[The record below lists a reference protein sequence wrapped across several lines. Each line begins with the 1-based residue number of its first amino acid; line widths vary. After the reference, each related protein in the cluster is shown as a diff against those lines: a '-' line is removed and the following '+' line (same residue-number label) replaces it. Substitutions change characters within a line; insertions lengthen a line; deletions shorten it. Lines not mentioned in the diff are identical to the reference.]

1 MDSQLFNN
9 ISRLLKNKSRVKD
22 LDEKD
27 IKGNPAVYALM
38 SKLNSSRQEESFK
51 NNGEL
56 SNTTPDLDYMLGI
69 SSEKAQ
75 EIDDNETIMQ
85 LLPDMERAAQILCS
99 YILSPKYLMK
109 PELQFRPPKN
119 LFPQNTITIITDEI
133 KKYFKKH
140 HDIENKLYKILYDIL
155 FLKGAHVTAVIPEA
169 SLDEII
175 NGDLVEQSKESY
187 SIRLSQESLSHVEK
201 LLLDSNRPSRGF
213 LGQPNYQEDY
223 PKQFTRKPMVSHESV
238 EVHFGNTDNDFEP
251 RVSKSTE
258 YYNTS
263 IRVPENIEFELPKE
277 YAKTHK
283 DAADKTIEISEEGVW
298 NIKFDSSKLNTLVE
312 VSDDLSILRQS
323 FIRKEILSQESAR
336 AAGIPTGF
344 KPTSLERETF
354 SDRNIIDKIFRK
366 IDDINSYNTDVLELK
381 KLKNDNQTARE
392 NLDEPIFINY
402 PVEAIIPIFKP
413 GAPSEHVGYLAL
425 HDEEGNPLSKAKP
438 VNYYRELA
446 NGYNS
451 RMTVNTMA
459 SSLIQQGK
467 TMFEGFSNKL
477 DEARQLEMLS
487 RIHSNAIIKDILD
500 RLKNG
505 LYGKNLDI
513 GDSAEV
519 SRIMFYRALRG
530 QRTRVLFVPKEI
542 MSYMAFDYDNR
553 GFGISLLD
561 NMKVLISL
569 RIQFMLAQL
578 RAGIMNSIPETLV
591 TLRIDEKDPDPRKTI
606 QIANVMA
613 LQSRSNS
620 GLIIGASNVQTIE
633 DRVNQSNIRMA
644 IESDNPK
651 IPQIGHDV
659 SKTTSDI
666 PTPDNE
672 VAEGIKRDTIMG
684 TGLTPDMVDN
694 SLSTE
699 FAANVLQGNFI
710 TSLIAF
716 QKQDRFNPL
725 LTDFVRKV
733 ISVSPYLHERL
744 REIIRD
750 NLDEIIENIKEASGD
765 KDLSIKGLSNSA
777 VEVLIDGII
786 DKFISSF
793 EVNLPAPPNDNHE
806 SKAEQLRQYEERVDK
821 AIEFVISQDVI
832 PETLVSEDGKDMVEQ
847 YAKIVKA
854 DLLRDWMLENN
865 YMPEIMNYITV
876 SDEGIQTYEKNKAI
890 RELTIK
896 TVKAMTEFFKEGK
909 NIADST
915 SAVLK
920 ANDMVFE
927 DDYSSDSS
935 DSDSESSGGD
945 MDDPFGDMDDMG
957 GEDPFSE
964 ESSDESSNEGN
975 QENQGEEGNANMSG
989 NVAQDGPAD

>member
-1 MDSQLFNN
+1 MDNQLLKN
-9 ISRLLKNKSRVKD
+9 IALQLKNKSSAKD

-27 IKGNPAVYALM
+27 IRGNPAIYALL

-56 SNTTPDLDYMLGI
+56 SNATPDLDYMLGI

-109 PELQFRPPKN
+109 PELQFKPPRS
-119 LFPQNTITIITDEI
+119 LFPQNTVTIITEEI
-133 KKYFKKH
+133 KQYFKKH
-140 HDIENKLYKILYDIL
+140 HDIESKLYQILYEIL
-155 FLKGAHVTAVIPEA
+155 FLKGAYITAIIPEA
-169 SLDEII
+169 SLDELI
-175 NGDLVEQSKESY
+175 NSDLVENSRESY
-187 SIRLSQESLSHVEK
+187 SVRLSQESLSHVEK
-201 LLLDSNRPSRGF
+201 LLKETNRQSRGF
-213 LGQPNYQEDY
+213 LGNPSYQAKGQ

-238 EVHFGNTDNDFEP
+238 EVHFGNTDDGFEP

-258 YYNTS
+258 HYNS
-263 IRVPENIEFELPKE
+263 VIRVPENIEFELPKE

-283 DAADKTIEISEEGVW
+283 DELDPSIDISEEGVW
-298 NIKFDSSKLNTLVE
+298 NIKFDSAKLDTLVE
-312 VSDDLSILRQS
+312 VTDDLSLLRQA
-323 FIRKEILSQESAR
+323 FVRKEMLSQESAR
-336 AAGIPTGF
+336 AAGIPAGF
-344 KPTSLERETF
+344 KNTSLDSEKF

-366 IDDINSYNTDVLELK
+366 IDDINAYNTDVLELK
-381 KLKNDNQTARE
+381 KLKTSEQTTRE

-402 PVEAIIPIFKP
+402 PVEAVVPIFKP
-413 GAPSEHVGYLAL
+413 GSPSEHVGYLAL
-425 HDEEGNPLSKAKP
+425 HDEDGNPLSKAKP

-446 NGYNS
+446 NGYNNRVTANS
-451 RMTVNTMA
+451 MA
-459 SSLIQQGK
+459 STLIHQGK
-467 TMFEGFSNKL
+467 AMFEGFANGL

-513 GDSAEV
+513 GDSSEV
-519 SRIMFYRALRG
+519 SRIMFYRALKG
-530 QRTRVLFVPKEI
+530 QRTRVLFIPKEV
-542 MSYMAFDYDNR
+542 MSYMAFDFDNR

-633 DRVNQSNIRMA
+633 DRVNQANIRMA

-659 SKTTSDI
+659 SKTTADI
-666 PTPDNE
+666 PAPDNE
-672 VAEGIKRDTIMG
+672 VADSIKRDTIMG

-694 SLSTE
+694 SLSSE

-710 TSLIAF
+710 TNLIAF
-716 QKQDRFNPL
+716 QKQERFNPL

-733 ISVSPYLHERL
+733 ITVSPYLFKRL

-750 NLDEIIENIKEASGD
+750 NLNDIIENIKEASGD
-765 KDLSIKGLSNSA
+765 KTLSIQGLSHSA
-777 VEVLIDGII
+777 IEVLIDGII
-786 DKFISSF
+786 DKFTSAF
-793 EVNLPAPPNDNHE
+793 EVTLPAPPNDNTE
-806 SKAEQLRQYEERVDK
+806 SKAEQLQQYEERVDK
-821 AIEFVISQDVI
+821 AIEFVISQD
-832 PETLVSEDGKDMVEQ
+832 TLPDSIVSEDGANMVEA
-847 YAKIVKA
+847 YAAIVKA
-854 DLLRDWMLENN
+854 DLIRDWMLENN

-876 SDEGIQTYEKNKAI
+876 SDDGVQTYEKNKAI
-890 RELTIK
+890 RDLTVK

-915 SAVLK
+915 EAVIK
-920 ANDMVFE
+920 ANDMVVE
-927 DDYSSDSS
+927 DDYSSSSSSS
-935 DSDSESSGGD
+935 DDNDSSGGD
-945 MDDPFGDMDDMG
+945 MEDPFGDMGDMG

-964 ESSDESSNEGN
+964 ESSEESGNEQGS
-975 QENQGEEGNANMSG
+975 GEEGNANMSG
-989 NVAQDGPAD
+989 NEAQDGPAD

>member
-1 MDSQLFNN
+1 MDNQLLKN
-9 ISRLLKNKSRVKD
+9 IALQLKNKSSAKD

-27 IKGNPAVYALM
+27 IKGNPAVYALL

-51 NNGEL
+51 NNGDL

-140 HDIENKLYKILYDIL
+140 HDIEGKLYKILYDIL
-155 FLKGAHVTAVIPEA
+155 FLKGAHITAVIPEA

-175 NGDLVEQSKESY
+175 NSDLVEQSKESY
-187 SIRLSQESLSHVEK
+187 SIRLSQESLSHVEQ
-201 LLLDSNRPSRGF
+201 LLLSSNRPSRGF
-213 LGQPNYQEDY
+213 LGQPNYKESH

-238 EVHFGNTDNDFEP
+238 EVHFGNTDNGFEP
-251 RVSKSTE
+251 KVSKSTE
-258 YYNTS
+258 HYNTS

-283 DAADKTIEISEEGVW
+283 DAADKSLEISEEGVW
-298 NIKFDSSKLNTLVE
+298 NIKFDSSKLDTLVE
-312 VSDDLSILRQS
+312 VTDDLSILRQS
-323 FIRKEILSQESAR
+323 FIRKEMLSQESAR

-402 PVEAIIPIFKP
+402 PVEAVIPIFKP

-505 LYGKNLDI
+505 LYGKNLDV

-530 QRTRVLFVPKEI
+530 QRTRVLFVPKEV

-651 IPQIGHDV
+651 IPQIGHDI
-659 SKTTSDI
+659 SKTTADI
-666 PTPDNE
+666 PAPDND

-733 ISVSPYLHERL
+733 ITVSPYLHKRL
-744 REIIRD
+744 REIVRD
-750 NLDEIIENIKEASGD
+750 NLDDIIENVKEASGD
-765 KDLSIKGLSNSA
+765 KTLSVKGLASSA

-786 DKFISSF
+786 DKFTSAF
-793 EVNLPAPPNDNHE
+793 EVTLPAPPNDNHE
-806 SKAEQLRQYEERVDK
+806 SKAEQLQQYEERVDK
-821 AIEFVISQDVI
+821 AIEFVISQDTL
-832 PETLVSEDGKDMVEQ
+832 PEAIVSEDGANMVDA
-847 YAKIVKA
+847 YAAIVKA
-854 DLLRDWMLENN
+854 DLIRDWMLENN

-876 SDEGIQTYEKNKAI
+876 SDEGVQTYEKNKAI
-890 RELTIK
+890 RDLTVK

-915 SAVLK
+915 EAVIK
-920 ANDMVFE
+920 ANDMAVE
-927 DDYSSDSS
+927 DDYSSSS
-935 DSDSESSGGD
+935 SGSDDNDSSGGD
-945 MDDPFGDMDDMG
+945 MDDPFGDMGDMG
-957 GEDPFSE
+957 GEDPFSDESNE
-964 ESSDESSNEGN
+964 ESSEQKGSNE
-975 QENQGEEGNANMSG
+975 EGDSNLSG
-989 NVAQDGPAD
+989 NEAQDGPAD

>member
-1 MDSQLFNN
+1 MDNQLLKN
-9 ISRLLKNKSRVKD
+9 IALQLKNKSSAKD
-22 LDEKD
+22 LDESD
-27 IKGNPAVYALM
+27 IKGNPAVYALL

-51 NNGEL
+51 NNGDL

-140 HDIENKLYKILYDIL
+140 HDIEGKLYKILYDIL
-155 FLKGAHVTAVIPEA
+155 FLKGAHITAVIPEA
-169 SLDEII
+169 ALDEII
-175 NGDLVEQSKESY
+175 NSDLVEQSKESY
-187 SIRLSQESLSHVEK
+187 SIRLSQESLSHVEQ
-201 LLLDSNRPSRGF
+201 LLLNSNRPSRGF
-213 LGQPNYQEDY
+213 LGQPNYQENH

-238 EVHFGNTDNDFEP
+238 EVHFGNTDDGFEP

-258 YYNTS
+258 HYNTS

-298 NIKFDSSKLNTLVE
+298 NIKFDSSKLDTLVE

-323 FIRKEILSQESAR
+323 FIRKEMLSQESAR

-402 PVEAIIPIFKP
+402 PVEAVIPIFKP

-505 LYGKNLDI
+505 LYGKNLDV

-530 QRTRVLFVPKEI
+530 QRTRVLFVPKEV

-659 SKTTSDI
+659 TKTTADI

-725 LTDFVRKV
+725 LTDFVRKT
-733 ISVSPYLHERL
+733 ISVSPYLHKRL

-750 NLDEIIENIKEASGD
+750 NLEEIIENIKEASGD
-765 KDLSIKGLSNSA
+765 KTLSVKGLASSA
-777 VEVLIDGII
+777 IEVLIDGII
-786 DKFISSF
+786 DKFISAF

-806 SKAEQLRQYEERVDK
+806 SKAEQLQQYEERVDK

-832 PETLVSEDGKDMVEQ
+832 PESLVSEDGESMVEQ
-847 YAKIVKA
+847 YAKIVKG

-876 SDEGIQTYEKNKAI
+876 SDDGVQTYEKNKAI
-890 RELTIK
+890 RDLTIK

-920 ANDMVFE
+920 ANDMVIE
-927 DDYSSDSS
+927 DDYSSSSSSS
-935 DSDSESSGGD
+935 DDTDSSGGD
-945 MDDPFGDMDDMG
+945 MEDPFGDMGDMG
-957 GEDPFSE
+957 EDDPFSDDTSE
-964 ESSDESSNEGN
+964 ESNQEGN
-975 QENQGEEGNANMSG
+975 QEGDASMSG
-989 NVAQDGPAD
+989 NEAQDGPAD

>member
-1 MDSQLFNN
+1 MDNQLLKN
-9 ISRLLKNKSRVKD
+9 IALQLKNKSSAKD

-27 IKGNPAVYALM
+27 IKGNPAVYALL

-51 NNGEL
+51 NNGDL

-140 HDIENKLYKILYDIL
+140 HDIEGKLYKILYDIL
-155 FLKGAHVTAVIPEA
+155 FLKGAHITAVIPEA

-175 NGDLVEQSKESY
+175 NSDLVDNSQESY
-187 SIRLSQESLSHVEK
+187 SIRLSQESLSHVEQ
-201 LLLDSNRPSRGF
+201 LLLSSNRPSRGF
-213 LGQPNYQEDY
+213 LGQPNYQANGQ

-238 EVHFGNTDNDFEP
+238 EVHFGNTDDGFEP
-251 RVSKSTE
+251 KVSKSTE
-258 YYNTS
+258 HYNTS

-283 DAADKTIEISEEGVW
+283 DAADKSLEISEEGVW
-298 NIKFDSSKLNTLVE
+298 NIKFDSNKLDTLVE

-323 FIRKEILSQESAR
+323 FIRKEMLSQESAR

-402 PVEAIIPIFKP
+402 PAEAVIPIFKP

-505 LYGKNLDI
+505 LYGKNLDV

-530 QRTRVLFVPKEI
+530 QRTRVLFVPKEV

-651 IPQIGHDV
+651 IPQIGHDI
-659 SKTTSDI
+659 SKTTADI
-666 PTPDNE
+666 PAPDNE

-733 ISVSPYLHERL
+733 ITVSPYLHKRL

-750 NLDEIIENIKEASGD
+750 NLDEIIENVKEASGD
-765 KDLSIKGLSNSA
+765 KSLSVKGLASSA
-777 VEVLIDGII
+777 IEVLIDGII
-786 DKFISSF
+786 DKFTSAF
-793 EVNLPAPPNDNHE
+793 EVTLPAPPNDNHE
-806 SKAEQLRQYEERVDK
+806 SKAEQLQQYEERVDK
-821 AIEFVISQDVI
+821 AIEFVISQDTL
-832 PETLVSEDGKDMVEQ
+832 PESIVSEEGANMVDA
-847 YAKIVKA
+847 YAAIVKA
-854 DLLRDWMLENN
+854 DLIRDWMLENN

-876 SDEGIQTYEKNKAI
+876 SDEGVQTYEKNKAI
-890 RELTIK
+890 RDLTVK

-915 SAVLK
+915 EAVIK
-920 ANDMVFE
+920 ANDMAVE
-927 DDYSSDSS
+927 DDYSSSS
-935 DSDSESSGGD
+935 SSNDSDSSGGD
-945 MDDPFGDMDDMG
+945 MDDPFDDMG
-957 GEDPFSE
+957 DMGNEDPFSDESNE
-964 ESSDESSNEGN
+964 ESNSEEKGSN
-975 QENQGEEGNANMSG
+975 EEGNDNLSG
-989 NVAQDGPAD
+989 NEAQDGPAD

>member
-1 MDSQLFNN
+1 MDNQLLKN
-9 ISRLLKNKSRVKD
+9 IALQLKNKSSAKD

-27 IKGNPAVYALM
+27 IKGNPAVYALL

-51 NNGEL
+51 NNGDL

-140 HDIENKLYKILYDIL
+140 HDIEGKLYKILYDIL
-155 FLKGAHVTAVIPEA
+155 FLKGAHITAVIPEA

-175 NGDLVEQSKESY
+175 NSDLVDNSQESY
-187 SIRLSQESLSHVEK
+187 SIRLSQESLSHVEQ
-201 LLLDSNRPSRGF
+201 LLLSSNRPSRGF
-213 LGQPNYQEDY
+213 LGQPNYQANGQ

-238 EVHFGNTDNDFEP
+238 EVHFGNTDDGFEP
-251 RVSKSTE
+251 KVSKSTE
-258 YYNTS
+258 HYNTS

-283 DAADKTIEISEEGVW
+283 DAADKSLEISEEGVW
-298 NIKFDSSKLNTLVE
+298 NIKFDSNKLDTLVE

-323 FIRKEILSQESAR
+323 FIRKEMLSQESAR

-402 PVEAIIPIFKP
+402 PVEAVIPIFKP
-413 GAPSEHVGYLAL
+413 GSPSEHVGYLAL

-505 LYGKNLDI
+505 LYGKNLDV

-530 QRTRVLFVPKEI
+530 QRTRVLFVPKEV

-659 SKTTSDI
+659 TKTTADI

-733 ISVSPYLHERL
+733 ISVSPYLHKRL

-750 NLDEIIENIKEASGD
+750 NLEEIIENIKEASGD
-765 KDLSIKGLSNSA
+765 KTLSVKGLASSA
-777 VEVLIDGII
+777 IEVLIDGII
-786 DKFISSF
+786 DKFISAF

-806 SKAEQLRQYEERVDK
+806 SKAEQLQQYEERVDK

-832 PETLVSEDGKDMVEQ
+832 PESLVSEDGESMVEQ
-847 YAKIVKA
+847 YAKIVKG

-876 SDEGIQTYEKNKAI
+876 SDDGVQTYEKNKAI
-890 RELTIK
+890 RDLTIK

-920 ANDMVFE
+920 ANDMVIE
-927 DDYSSDSS
+927 DDYSSSSSS
-935 DSDSESSGGD
+935 DSDSDSSGD
-945 MDDPFGDMDDMG
+945 MEDPFGDMRDMG
-957 GEDPFSE
+957 EEDPFSDDSSE
-964 ESSDESSNEGN
+964 ESNQEGN
-975 QENQGEEGNANMSG
+975 QEGDANMSG
-989 NVAQDGPAD
+989 NEAQDGPAD

>member
-1 MDSQLFNN
+1 MDNQLLKN
-9 ISRLLKNKSRVKD
+9 IALQLKNKSSAKD
-22 LDEKD
+22 LDESD
-27 IKGNPAVYALM
+27 IKGNPAVYALL

-51 NNGEL
+51 NNGDL

-140 HDIENKLYKILYDIL
+140 HDIEGKLYKILYDIL
-155 FLKGAHVTAVIPEA
+155 FLKGAHITAVIPEA
-169 SLDEII
+169 ALDEII
-175 NGDLVEQSKESY
+175 NSDLVEQSKESY
-187 SIRLSQESLSHVEK
+187 SIRLSQESLSHVEQ
-201 LLLDSNRPSRGF
+201 LLLNSNRPSRGF
-213 LGQPNYQEDY
+213 LGQPNYQENH
-223 PKQFTRKPMVSHESV
+223 PKQFTRKPMVSRESV
-238 EVHFGNTDNDFEP
+238 EVHFGNTDEGFEP
-251 RVSKSTE
+251 RVSQSTE
-258 YYNTS
+258 NYNTS

-298 NIKFDSSKLNTLVE
+298 NIKFDSAKLDTLVE

-323 FIRKEILSQESAR
+323 FIRKEMISQESAR

-402 PVEAIIPIFKP
+402 PVEAVIPIFKP
-413 GAPSEHVGYLAL
+413 GSPSEHVGYLAL

-505 LYGKNLDI
+505 LYGKNLDV

-530 QRTRVLFVPKEI
+530 QRTRVLFVPKEV

-659 SKTTSDI
+659 TKTTADI
-666 PTPDNE
+666 PAPDNE

-733 ISVSPYLHERL
+733 ISVSPYLHKRL

-750 NLDEIIENIKEASGD
+750 NLEEIIENIKEASGD
-765 KDLSIKGLSNSA
+765 KTLSVKGLASSA
-777 VEVLIDGII
+777 IEVLIDGII
-786 DKFISSF
+786 DKFISAF

-806 SKAEQLRQYEERVDK
+806 SKAEQLQQYEERVDK

-832 PETLVSEDGKDMVEQ
+832 PESLVSEDGESMVEQ
-847 YAKIVKA
+847 YAKIVKG

-876 SDEGIQTYEKNKAI
+876 SDDGVQTYEKNKAI
-890 RELTIK
+890 RDLTIK

-920 ANDMVFE
+920 ANDMVIE
-927 DDYSSDSS
+927 DDYSSSSSS
-935 DSDSESSGGD
+935 DSDSDSSGDD
-945 MDDPFGDMDDMG
+945 MEDPFGDMGDMG
-957 GEDPFSE
+957 EEDPFSDDTSE
-964 ESSDESSNEGN
+964 ESNQEGN
-975 QENQGEEGNANMSG
+975 QEGDASMSG
-989 NVAQDGPAD
+989 NEAQDGPAD

>member
-1 MDSQLFNN
+1 MDNQLLKN
-9 ISRLLKNKSRVKD
+9 IALQLKNKSSARD
-22 LDEKD
+22 LDESD
-27 IKGNPAVYALM
+27 IKGNPAVYALL

-51 NNGEL
+51 NNGDL

-109 PELQFRPPKN
+109 PELQFKPPKN
-119 LFPQNTITIITDEI
+119 LFPQNTITIITSEI

-140 HDIENKLYKILYDIL
+140 HDIESKLYKILYDIL
-155 FLKGAHVTAVIPEA
+155 FLKGAHVTAIIPEA

-187 SIRLSQESLSHVEK
+187 SVRLSQESLSHVEQ
-201 LLLDSNRPSRGF
+201 LLLNSNRPSHGF
-213 LGQPNYQEDY
+213 LGQPNYKENHTK
-223 PKQFTRKPMVSHESV
+223 PFTRKPMVSRESV
-238 EVHFGNTDNDFEP
+238 EVHFGNTEDGFEP
-251 RVSKSTE
+251 KVSKSTE
-258 YYNTS
+258 SYNTS

-283 DAADKTIEISEEGVW
+283 DAVDKTIEISEEGVW
-298 NIKFDSSKLNTLVE
+298 NIKFDSSKLDTLIE

-323 FIRKEILSQESAR
+323 FIRKEMISQESAR
-336 AAGIPTGF
+336 ASGIPTGF

-381 KLKNDNQTARE
+381 KLKSDSQTTRE

-402 PVEAIIPIFKP
+402 PVEAVIPIFKP
-413 GAPSEHVGYLAL
+413 GSPSEHVGYLAL

-451 RMTVNTMA
+451 RVTVNTMA

-505 LYGKNLDI
+505 LYGKNLDV

-530 QRTRVLFVPKEI
+530 QRTRVLFIPKEV
-542 MSYMAFDYDNR
+542 MSYMAFDHDNR

-659 SKTTSDI
+659 TKTTADI

-725 LTDFVRKV
+725 LTEFVRKV
-733 ISVSPYLHERL
+733 ISVSPYLHKRM

-750 NLDEIIENIKEASGD
+750 NLDEIIDNIKEASGD
-765 KDLSIKGLSNSA
+765 KTLSVKGLASSA
-777 VEVLIDGII
+777 IEVLIDGII
-786 DKFISSF
+786 DKFTSSF

-806 SKAEQLRQYEERVDK
+806 SKAEQLQQYEERVDK
-821 AIEFVISQDVI
+821 AIEFVISQDII
-832 PETLVSEDGKDMVEQ
+832 PESLISEDGTDMVNQ
-847 YAKIVKA
+847 YAKIVKG

-876 SDEGIQTYEKNKAI
+876 SDEGVQTYEKNKAI

-920 ANDMVFE
+920 ANDMVIE
-927 DDYSSDSS
+927 DDYSSSSSAES
-935 DSDSESSGGD
+935 DSDSSGGD
-945 MDDPFGDMDDMG
+945 MEDPFGDMG
-957 GEDPFSE
+957 GTGDEDPFSE
-964 ESSDESSNEGN
+964 ESSEEAGQEGEQEGDSNMGGN
-975 QENQGEEGNANMSG
+975 E
-989 NVAQDGPAD
+989 AQDGPAD

>member
-1 MDSQLFNN
+1 MDNQLLKN
-9 ISRLLKNKSRVKD
+9 IALQLKNKSSAKD

-27 IKGNPAVYALM
+27 IKGNPAVYALL

-51 NNGEL
+51 NNGDL

-140 HDIENKLYKILYDIL
+140 HDIEGKLYKILYDIL
-155 FLKGAHVTAVIPEA
+155 FLKGAHITAVIPEA

-175 NGDLVEQSKESY
+175 NSDLVEQSKESY
-187 SIRLSQESLSHVEK
+187 SIRLSQESLSHVEQ
-201 LLLDSNRPSRGF
+201 LLLNSNRPSRGF
-213 LGQPNYQEDY
+213 LGQPNYKEGH

-238 EVHFGNTDNDFEP
+238 EVHFGNTDDGFEP

-258 YYNTS
+258 HYNTS

-283 DAADKTIEISEEGVW
+283 DAADKSLEISEEGVW
-298 NIKFDSSKLNTLVE
+298 NIKFDSSKLDTLVE
-312 VSDDLSILRQS
+312 VTDDLSILRQS
-323 FIRKEILSQESAR
+323 FIRKEMLSQESAR

-402 PVEAIIPIFKP
+402 PVEAVIPIFKP

-505 LYGKNLDI
+505 LYGKNLDV

-530 QRTRVLFVPKEI
+530 QRTRVLFVPKEV

-651 IPQIGHDV
+651 IPQIGHDI
-659 SKTTSDI
+659 SKTTADI
-666 PTPDNE
+666 PAPDND

-733 ISVSPYLHERL
+733 ITVSPYLHKRL
-744 REIIRD
+744 REIVRD
-750 NLDEIIENIKEASGD
+750 NLDDIIENVKEASGD
-765 KDLSIKGLSNSA
+765 KTLSVKGLASSA

-786 DKFISSF
+786 DKFTSAF
-793 EVNLPAPPNDNHE
+793 EVTLPAPPNDNHE
-806 SKAEQLRQYEERVDK
+806 SKAEQLQQYEERVDK
-821 AIEFVISQDVI
+821 AIEFVISQDTL
-832 PETLVSEDGKDMVEQ
+832 PESIVSEDGANMVDA
-847 YAKIVKA
+847 YAAIVKA
-854 DLLRDWMLENN
+854 DLIRDWMLENN

-876 SDEGIQTYEKNKAI
+876 SDEGVQTYEKNKAI
-890 RELTIK
+890 RDLTVK
-896 TVKAMTEFFKEGK
+896 TIKAMTEFFKEGK

-915 SAVLK
+915 EAVIK
-920 ANDMVFE
+920 ANDMVVE
-927 DDYSSDSS
+927 DDYSSSSSSS
-935 DSDSESSGGD
+935 DDNDSSGGD
-945 MDDPFGDMDDMG
+945 MDDPFGDMG
-957 GEDPFSE
+957 GMEDEDPFSDESNE
-964 ESSDESSNEGN
+964 ESSEQKGS
-975 QENQGEEGNANMSG
+975 GEEGDSNLSG
-989 NVAQDGPAD
+989 NEAQDGPAD

>member
-1 MDSQLFNN
+1 MDNQLLKN
-9 ISRLLKNKSRVKD
+9 IALQLKNKSSAKD
-22 LDEKD
+22 LDESD
-27 IKGNPAVYALM
+27 IKGNPAVYALL

-51 NNGEL
+51 NNGDL

-140 HDIENKLYKILYDIL
+140 HDIEGKLYKILYDIL
-155 FLKGAHVTAVIPEA
+155 FLKGAHITAVIPEA
-169 SLDEII
+169 ALDEII
-175 NGDLVEQSKESY
+175 NSDLVEQSKESY
-187 SIRLSQESLSHVEK
+187 SIRLSQESLSHVEQ
-201 LLLDSNRPSRGF
+201 LLLNSNRPSRGF
-213 LGQPNYQEDY
+213 LGQPNYQENH

-238 EVHFGNTDNDFEP
+238 EVHFGNTDDGFEP

-258 YYNTS
+258 GYNTS

-298 NIKFDSSKLNTLVE
+298 NIKFDSSKLDTLVE

-323 FIRKEILSQESAR
+323 FIRKEMLSQESAR

-402 PVEAIIPIFKP
+402 PVEAVIPIFKP

-505 LYGKNLDI
+505 LYGKNLDV

-530 QRTRVLFVPKEI
+530 QRTRVLFVPKEV

-659 SKTTSDI
+659 TKTTADI

-725 LTDFVRKV
+725 LTDFVRKT
-733 ISVSPYLHERL
+733 ISVSPYLHKRL

-750 NLDEIIENIKEASGD
+750 NLEEIIENIKEASGD
-765 KDLSIKGLSNSA
+765 KTLSVKGLASSA
-777 VEVLIDGII
+777 IEVLIDGII
-786 DKFISSF
+786 DKFISAF

-806 SKAEQLRQYEERVDK
+806 SKAEQLQQYEERVDK

-832 PETLVSEDGKDMVEQ
+832 PESLVSEDGESMVEQ
-847 YAKIVKA
+847 YAKIVKG

-876 SDEGIQTYEKNKAI
+876 SDDGVQTYEKNKAI
-890 RELTIK
+890 RDLTIK

-920 ANDMVFE
+920 ANDMVIE
-927 DDYSSDSS
+927 DDYSSSSSS
-935 DSDSESSGGD
+935 DSDSDSSGGD
-945 MDDPFGDMDDMG
+945 MEDPFGDMGDMG
-957 GEDPFSE
+957 EEDPFSDDTSE
-964 ESSDESSNEGN
+964 ESN
-975 QENQGEEGNANMSG
+975 QEDNQEGDANMSG
-989 NVAQDGPAD
+989 NEAQDGPAD

>member
-1 MDSQLFNN
+1 MDNQLLKN
-9 ISRLLKNKSRVKD
+9 IALQLKNKSSAKD

-27 IKGNPAVYALM
+27 IKGNPAVYALL

-51 NNGEL
+51 NNGDL

-140 HDIENKLYKILYDIL
+140 HDIEGKLYKILYDIL
-155 FLKGAHVTAVIPEA
+155 FLKGAHITAVIPEA

-175 NGDLVEQSKESY
+175 NNDLVDNSQESY
-187 SIRLSQESLSHVEK
+187 SIRLSQESLSHVEQ
-201 LLLDSNRPSRGF
+201 LLLSSNRPSRGF
-213 LGQPNYQEDY
+213 LGQPNYQANGQ

-238 EVHFGNTDNDFEP
+238 EVHFGNTDDGFEP
-251 RVSKSTE
+251 KVSKSTE
-258 YYNTS
+258 HYNTS

-283 DAADKTIEISEEGVW
+283 DAADKSLEISEEGVW
-298 NIKFDSSKLNTLVE
+298 NIKFDSNKLDTLVE

-323 FIRKEILSQESAR
+323 FIRKEMLSQESAR

-402 PVEAIIPIFKP
+402 PVEAVIPIFKP
-413 GAPSEHVGYLAL
+413 GSPSEHVGYLAL

-505 LYGKNLDI
+505 LYGKNLDV

-530 QRTRVLFVPKEI
+530 QRTRVLFVPKEV

-651 IPQIGHDV
+651 IPQIGHDI
-659 SKTTSDI
+659 SKTTADI
-666 PTPDNE
+666 PAPDNE

-733 ISVSPYLHERL
+733 ITVSPYLHKRL

-750 NLDEIIENIKEASGD
+750 NLDEIIENVKEASGD
-765 KDLSIKGLSNSA
+765 KSLSVKGLASSA
-777 VEVLIDGII
+777 IEVLIDGII
-786 DKFISSF
+786 DKFTSAF
-793 EVNLPAPPNDNHE
+793 EVTLPAPPNDNHE
-806 SKAEQLRQYEERVDK
+806 SKAEQLQQYEERVDK
-821 AIEFVISQDVI
+821 AIEFVISQDTL
-832 PETLVSEDGKDMVEQ
+832 PESIVSEEGANMVDA
-847 YAKIVKA
+847 YAAIVKA
-854 DLLRDWMLENN
+854 DLIRDWMLENN

-876 SDEGIQTYEKNKAI
+876 SDEGVQTYEKNKAI
-890 RELTIK
+890 RDLTVK

-915 SAVLK
+915 EAVIK
-920 ANDMVFE
+920 ANDMAVE
-927 DDYSSDSS
+927 DDYSSSS
-935 DSDSESSGGD
+935 SSNDSDSSGGD
-945 MDDPFGDMDDMG
+945 MDDPFDDMG
-957 GEDPFSE
+957 DMGNEDPFSDESNE
-964 ESSDESSNEGN
+964 ESNSEEKGSN
-975 QENQGEEGNANMSG
+975 EEGNDNLSG
-989 NVAQDGPAD
+989 NEAQDGPAD

>member
-1 MDSQLFNN
+1 MDNQLLKN
-9 ISRLLKNKSRVKD
+9 IALQLKNKSSAKD
-22 LDEKD
+22 LDESD
-27 IKGNPAVYALM
+27 IKGNPAVYALL

-51 NNGEL
+51 NNGDL

-140 HDIENKLYKILYDIL
+140 HDIEGKLYKILYDIL
-155 FLKGAHVTAVIPEA
+155 FLKGAHITAVIPEA

-175 NGDLVEQSKESY
+175 NSDLVDNSQESY
-187 SIRLSQESLSHVEK
+187 SIRLSQESLSHVEQ
-201 LLLDSNRPSRGF
+201 LLLNSNRPSRGF
-213 LGQPNYQEDY
+213 LGQPNYQENH

-238 EVHFGNTDNDFEP
+238 EVHFGNTDGGFEP
-251 RVSKSTE
+251 RISKSTE
-258 YYNTS
+258 HYNTA

-298 NIKFDSSKLNTLVE
+298 NIKFDSSKLDTLVE

-323 FIRKEILSQESAR
+323 FIRKEMLSQESAR

-402 PVEAIIPIFKP
+402 PAEAVIPIFKP

-451 RMTVNTMA
+451 RMTANTMA

-505 LYGKNLDI
+505 LYGKNLDV

-530 QRTRVLFVPKEI
+530 QRTRVLFVPKEV

-659 SKTTSDI
+659 TKTTADI

-725 LTDFVRKV
+725 LTDFVRKT
-733 ISVSPYLHERL
+733 ISVSPYLHKRL

-750 NLDEIIENIKEASGD
+750 NLEEIIENIKEASGD
-765 KDLSIKGLSNSA
+765 KTLSVKGLASSA
-777 VEVLIDGII
+777 IEVLIDGII
-786 DKFISSF
+786 DKFISAF

-806 SKAEQLRQYEERVDK
+806 SKAEQLQQYEERVDK

-832 PETLVSEDGKDMVEQ
+832 PESLVSEDGESMVEQ
-847 YAKIVKA
+847 YAKIVKG

-876 SDEGIQTYEKNKAI
+876 SDDGVQTYEKNKAI
-890 RELTIK
+890 RDLTIK

-920 ANDMVFE
+920 ANDMVIE
-927 DDYSSDSS
+927 DDYSSSSSS
-935 DSDSESSGGD
+935 DSDSDSSGDD
-945 MDDPFGDMDDMG
+945 MEDPFGDMGDMG
-957 GEDPFSE
+957 DEDPFSDDTSE
-964 ESSDESSNEGN
+964 ESNQEGN
-975 QENQGEEGNANMSG
+975 QEGDASMSG
-989 NVAQDGPAD
+989 NEAQDGPAD

>member
-1 MDSQLFNN
+1 MDNQLLKN
-9 ISRLLKNKSRVKD
+9 IALQLKNKSSAKD

-27 IKGNPAVYALM
+27 IKGNPAVYALL

-51 NNGEL
+51 NNGDL

-75 EIDDNETIMQ
+75 EIDDNEIIMQ

-140 HDIENKLYKILYDIL
+140 HDIEGKLYKILYDIL
-155 FLKGAHVTAVIPEA
+155 FLKGAHITAVIPEA

-175 NGDLVEQSKESY
+175 NSDLVDNSQESY
-187 SIRLSQESLSHVEK
+187 SIRLSQESLSHVEQ
-201 LLLDSNRPSRGF
+201 LLLSSNRPSRGF
-213 LGQPNYQEDY
+213 LGQPNYQANGQ

-238 EVHFGNTDNDFEP
+238 EVHFGNTDDGFEP
-251 RVSKSTE
+251 KVSKSTE
-258 YYNTS
+258 HYNTS

-283 DAADKTIEISEEGVW
+283 DAADKSLEISEEGVW
-298 NIKFDSSKLNTLVE
+298 NIKFDSNKLDTLVE

-323 FIRKEILSQESAR
+323 FICKEMLSQESAR

-402 PVEAIIPIFKP
+402 PVEAVIPIFKP
-413 GAPSEHVGYLAL
+413 GSPSEHVGYLAL

-505 LYGKNLDI
+505 LYGKNLDV

-530 QRTRVLFVPKEI
+530 QRTRVLFVPKEV

-651 IPQIGHDV
+651 IPQIGHDI
-659 SKTTSDI
+659 SKTTADI
-666 PTPDNE
+666 PAPDNE

-733 ISVSPYLHERL
+733 ITVSPYLHKRL

-750 NLDEIIENIKEASGD
+750 NLDEIIENVKEASGD
-765 KDLSIKGLSNSA
+765 KSLSVKGLASSA
-777 VEVLIDGII
+777 IEVLIDGII
-786 DKFISSF
+786 DKFTSAF
-793 EVNLPAPPNDNHE
+793 EVTLPAPTNDNHE
-806 SKAEQLRQYEERVDK
+806 SKAEQLQQYEERVDK
-821 AIEFVISQDVI
+821 AIEFVISQDTL
-832 PETLVSEDGKDMVEQ
+832 PESIVSEEGANMVDA
-847 YAKIVKA
+847 YAAIVKA
-854 DLLRDWMLENN
+854 DLIRDWMLENN

-876 SDEGIQTYEKNKAI
+876 SDEGVQTYEKNKAI
-890 RELTIK
+890 RDLTVK

-915 SAVLK
+915 EAVIK
-920 ANDMVFE
+920 ANDMAVE
-927 DDYSSDSS
+927 DDYSSSS
-935 DSDSESSGGD
+935 SSNDSDSSGGD
-945 MDDPFGDMDDMG
+945 MDDPFDDMG
-957 GEDPFSE
+957 DMGNEDPFSDESNE
-964 ESSDESSNEGN
+964 ESNSEEKGSN
-975 QENQGEEGNANMSG
+975 EEGNDNLSG
-989 NVAQDGPAD
+989 NEAQDGPAD

>member
-1 MDSQLFNN
+1 MDNQLLKN
-9 ISRLLKNKSRVKD
+9 IALQLKNKSSAKD

-27 IKGNPAVYALM
+27 IKGNPAVYALL

-51 NNGEL
+51 NNGDL

-140 HDIENKLYKILYDIL
+140 HDIEGKLYKILYDIL
-155 FLKGAHVTAVIPEA
+155 FLKGAHITAVIPEA

-175 NGDLVEQSKESY
+175 NSDLVEQSKESY
-187 SIRLSQESLSHVEK
+187 SIRLSQESLSHVEQ
-201 LLLDSNRPSRGF
+201 LLLNSNRPSRGF
-213 LGQPNYQEDY
+213 LGQPNYKEGH
-223 PKQFTRKPMVSHESV
+223 PKQFTRKPMLSHESV
-238 EVHFGNTDNDFEP
+238 EVHFGNTDDGFEP

-258 YYNTS
+258 HYNTS

-283 DAADKTIEISEEGVW
+283 DAADKSLEISEEGIW
-298 NIKFDSSKLNTLVE
+298 NIKFDSSKLDTLVE
-312 VSDDLSILRQS
+312 VTDDLSILRQS
-323 FIRKEILSQESAR
+323 FIRKEMLSQESAR

-402 PVEAIIPIFKP
+402 PVEAVIPIFKP

-467 TMFEGFSNKL
+467 TMFEGFPNKL

-505 LYGKNLDI
+505 LYGKNLDV

-530 QRTRVLFVPKEI
+530 QRTRVLFVPKEV

-651 IPQIGHDV
+651 IPQIGHDI
-659 SKTTSDI
+659 SKTTADI
-666 PTPDNE
+666 PAPDND

-733 ISVSPYLHERL
+733 ITVSPYLHKRL
-744 REIIRD
+744 REIVRD
-750 NLDEIIENIKEASGD
+750 NLDDIIENVKEASGD
-765 KDLSIKGLSNSA
+765 KTLSVKGLASSA

-786 DKFISSF
+786 DKFTSAF
-793 EVNLPAPPNDNHE
+793 EVTLPAPPNDNHE
-806 SKAEQLRQYEERVDK
+806 SKAEQLQQYEERVDK
-821 AIEFVISQDVI
+821 AIEFVISQDTL
-832 PETLVSEDGKDMVEQ
+832 PESIVSEDGANMVDA
-847 YAKIVKA
+847 YAAIVKA
-854 DLLRDWMLENN
+854 DLIRDWMLENN

-876 SDEGIQTYEKNKAI
+876 SDEGVQTYEKNKAI
-890 RELTIK
+890 RDLTVK

-915 SAVLK
+915 EAVIK
-920 ANDMVFE
+920 ANDMAVE
-927 DDYSSDSS
+927 DDYSSSSSSS
-935 DSDSESSGGD
+935 DDNDSSGGD
-945 MDDPFGDMDDMG
+945 MDDPFGDMG
-957 GEDPFSE
+957 GMEDEDPFSDESNE
-964 ESSDESSNEGN
+964 ESSEQKGS
-975 QENQGEEGNANMSG
+975 GEEGDSNLSG
-989 NVAQDGPAD
+989 NEAQDGPAD

>member
-1 MDSQLFNN
+1 MDNQLLKN
-9 ISRLLKNKSRVKD
+9 IALQLKNKSSAKD

-27 IKGNPAVYALM
+27 IKGNPAVYALL

-51 NNGEL
+51 NNGDL

-140 HDIENKLYKILYDIL
+140 HDIEGKLYKILYDIL
-155 FLKGAHVTAVIPEA
+155 FLKGAHITAVIPEA

-175 NGDLVEQSKESY
+175 NSDLVDNSQESY
-187 SIRLSQESLSHVEK
+187 SIRLSQESLSHVEQ
-201 LLLDSNRPSRGF
+201 LLLSSNRPSRGF
-213 LGQPNYQEDY
+213 LGQPNYQANGQ

-238 EVHFGNTDNDFEP
+238 EVHFGNTDDGFEP
-251 RVSKSTE
+251 KVSKSTE
-258 YYNTS
+258 HYNTS

-283 DAADKTIEISEEGVW
+283 DAADKSLEISEEGVW
-298 NIKFDSSKLNTLVE
+298 NIKFDSNKLDTLVE

-323 FIRKEILSQESAR
+323 FIRKEMLSQESAR

-344 KPTSLERETF
+344 KLTSLERETF

-402 PVEAIIPIFKP
+402 PVEAVIPIFKP
-413 GAPSEHVGYLAL
+413 GSPSEHVGYLAL

-505 LYGKNLDI
+505 LYGKNLDV

-530 QRTRVLFVPKEI
+530 QRTRVLFVPKEV

-651 IPQIGHDV
+651 IPQIGHDI
-659 SKTTSDI
+659 SKTTADI
-666 PTPDNE
+666 PAPDNE

-733 ISVSPYLHERL
+733 ITVSPYLHKRL

-750 NLDEIIENIKEASGD
+750 NLDEIIENVKEASGD
-765 KDLSIKGLSNSA
+765 KSLSVKGLASSA
-777 VEVLIDGII
+777 IEVLIDGII
-786 DKFISSF
+786 DKLTSAF
-793 EVNLPAPPNDNHE
+793 EVTLPAPPNDNHE
-806 SKAEQLRQYEERVDK
+806 SKAEQLQQYEERVDK
-821 AIEFVISQDVI
+821 AIEFVISQDTL
-832 PETLVSEDGKDMVEQ
+832 PESIVSEEGANMVDA
-847 YAKIVKA
+847 YAAIVKA
-854 DLLRDWMLENN
+854 DLIRDWMLENN

-876 SDEGIQTYEKNKAI
+876 SDDGVQTYEKNKAI
-890 RELTIK
+890 RDLTVK

-920 ANDMVFE
+920 ANDMVIE
-927 DDYSSDSS
+927 DDYSSSSS
-935 DSDSESSGGD
+935 DSDSDSSGGD
-945 MDDPFGDMDDMG
+945 MDDPFGDMDNMG
-957 GEDPFSE
+957 GEDPFSDESNE
-964 ESSDESSNEGN
+964 ESNGEQKGSNE
-975 QENQGEEGNANMSG
+975 EGDANMGG
-989 NVAQDGPAD
+989 NEAQDGPAD

>member
-1 MDSQLFNN
+1 MDNQLLKN
-9 ISRLLKNKSRVKD
+9 IALQLKNKSSAKD

-27 IKGNPAVYALM
+27 IKGNPAVYALL

-51 NNGEL
+51 NNGDL

-140 HDIENKLYKILYDIL
+140 HDIEGKLYKILYDIL
-155 FLKGAHVTAVIPEA
+155 FLKGAHITAVIPEA

-175 NGDLVEQSKESY
+175 NSDLVDNSQESY
-187 SIRLSQESLSHVEK
+187 SIRLSQESLSHVER
-201 LLLDSNRPSRGF
+201 LLLSSNRPSRGF
-213 LGQPNYQEDY
+213 LGQPNYQANGQ

-238 EVHFGNTDNDFEP
+238 EVHFGNTDDGFEP
-251 RVSKSTE
+251 KVSKSTE
-258 YYNTS
+258 HYNTS

-283 DAADKTIEISEEGVW
+283 DAADKSLEISEEGVW
-298 NIKFDSSKLNTLVE
+298 NIKFDSNKLDTLVE

-323 FIRKEILSQESAR
+323 FIRKEMLSQESAK

-402 PVEAIIPIFKP
+402 PVEAVIPIFKP
-413 GAPSEHVGYLAL
+413 GSPSEHVGYLAL

-505 LYGKNLDI
+505 LYGKNLDV

-530 QRTRVLFVPKEI
+530 QRTRVLFVPKEV

-651 IPQIGHDV
+651 IPQIGHDI
-659 SKTTSDI
+659 SKTTADI
-666 PTPDNE
+666 PAPDNE

-733 ISVSPYLHERL
+733 ITVSPYLHKRL

-750 NLDEIIENIKEASGD
+750 NLDEIIENVKEASGD
-765 KDLSIKGLSNSA
+765 KSLSVKGLASSA
-777 VEVLIDGII
+777 IEVLIDGII
-786 DKFISSF
+786 DKFTSAF
-793 EVNLPAPPNDNHE
+793 EVTLPAPPNDNHE
-806 SKAEQLRQYEERVDK
+806 SKAEQLQQYEERVDK
-821 AIEFVISQDVI
+821 AIEFVISQDTL
-832 PETLVSEDGKDMVEQ
+832 PESIVSEEGANMVDA
-847 YAKIVKA
+847 YAAIVKA
-854 DLLRDWMLENN
+854 DLIRDWMLENN

-876 SDEGIQTYEKNKAI
+876 SDEGVQTYEKNKAI
-890 RELTIK
+890 RDLTVK

-915 SAVLK
+915 EAVIK
-920 ANDMVFE
+920 ANDMAVE
-927 DDYSSDSS
+927 DDYSSSS
-935 DSDSESSGGD
+935 SSNDSDSSGGD
-945 MDDPFGDMDDMG
+945 MDDPFDDMG
-957 GEDPFSE
+957 DMGNEDPFSDESNE
-964 ESSDESSNEGN
+964 ESNSEEKGSN
-975 QENQGEEGNANMSG
+975 EEGNDNLSG
-989 NVAQDGPAD
+989 NEAQDGPAD

>member
-1 MDSQLFNN
+1 MDNQLLKN
-9 ISRLLKNKSRVKD
+9 IALQLKNKSSAKD
-22 LDEKD
+22 LDESD
-27 IKGNPAVYALM
+27 IKGNPAVYALL

-51 NNGEL
+51 NNGDL

-140 HDIENKLYKILYDIL
+140 HDIEGKLYKILYDIL
-155 FLKGAHVTAVIPEA
+155 FLKGAHITAVIPEA
-169 SLDEII
+169 ALDEII
-175 NGDLVEQSKESY
+175 NSDLVEQSKESY
-187 SIRLSQESLSHVEK
+187 SIRLSQESLSHVEQ
-201 LLLDSNRPSRGF
+201 LLLNSNRPSRGF
-213 LGQPNYQEDY
+213 LGQPNYQENH

-238 EVHFGNTDNDFEP
+238 EVHFGNTDDGFEP

-258 YYNTS
+258 HYNTS

-298 NIKFDSSKLNTLVE
+298 NIKFDSAKLDTLVE

-323 FIRKEILSQESAR
+323 FIRKEMLSQESAR

-402 PVEAIIPIFKP
+402 PVEAVIPIFKP

-505 LYGKNLDI
+505 LYGKNLDV

-530 QRTRVLFVPKEI
+530 QRTRVLFVPKEV

-659 SKTTSDI
+659 TKTTADI

-725 LTDFVRKV
+725 LTDFVRKT
-733 ISVSPYLHERL
+733 ISVSPYLHKRL

-750 NLDEIIENIKEASGD
+750 NLEEIIENIKEASGD
-765 KDLSIKGLSNSA
+765 KTLSVKGLATSA
-777 VEVLIDGII
+777 IEVLIDGII
-786 DKFISSF
+786 DKFISAF

-806 SKAEQLRQYEERVDK
+806 SKAEQLQQYEERVDK

-832 PETLVSEDGKDMVEQ
+832 PESLVSEDGESMVEQ
-847 YAKIVKA
+847 YAKIVKG

-876 SDEGIQTYEKNKAI
+876 SDDGVQTYEKNKAI
-890 RELTIK
+890 RDLTIK

-920 ANDMVFE
+920 ANDMVIE
-927 DDYSSDSS
+927 DDYSSSSSS
-935 DSDSESSGGD
+935 DSDSDSSGDD
-945 MDDPFGDMDDMG
+945 MEDPFGDMGDMG
-957 GEDPFSE
+957 DEDPFSDDTSE
-964 ESSDESSNEGN
+964 ESNQEGN
-975 QENQGEEGNANMSG
+975 QEGDANMSG
-989 NVAQDGPAD
+989 NEAQDGPAD

>member
-1 MDSQLFNN
+1 MDNQLLKN
-9 ISRLLKNKSRVKD
+9 IALQLKNKSSAKD
-22 LDEKD
+22 LDESD
-27 IKGNPAVYALM
+27 IKGNPAVYALL

-51 NNGEL
+51 NNGDL

-140 HDIENKLYKILYDIL
+140 HDIEGKLYKILYDIL
-155 FLKGAHVTAVIPEA
+155 FLKGAHITAVIPEA
-169 SLDEII
+169 ALDEII
-175 NGDLVEQSKESY
+175 NSDLVDNSQESY
-187 SIRLSQESLSHVEK
+187 SIRLSQESLSHVEQ
-201 LLLDSNRPSRGF
+201 LLLNSNRPSRGF
-213 LGQPNYQEDY
+213 LGRPNYQENH

-238 EVHFGNTDNDFEP
+238 EVHFGNTDDGFEP

-258 YYNTS
+258 HYNTS

-283 DAADKTIEISEEGVW
+283 DAADRTIEISEEGVW
-298 NIKFDSSKLNTLVE
+298 NIKFDSAKLDTLVE

-323 FIRKEILSQESAR
+323 FIRKEMLSQESAR

-402 PVEAIIPIFKP
+402 PAEAVIPIFKP

-505 LYGKNLDI
+505 LYGKNLDV

-530 QRTRVLFVPKEI
+530 QRTRVLFVPKEV

-659 SKTTSDI
+659 TKTTADI

-725 LTDFVRKV
+725 LTDFVRKT
-733 ISVSPYLHERL
+733 ISVSPYLHKRL

-750 NLDEIIENIKEASGD
+750 NLEEIIENIKEASGD
-765 KDLSIKGLSNSA
+765 KTLSVKGLASSA
-777 VEVLIDGII
+777 IEVLIDGII
-786 DKFISSF
+786 DKFISAF

-806 SKAEQLRQYEERVDK
+806 SKAEQLQQYEERVDK

-832 PETLVSEDGKDMVEQ
+832 PESLVSEDGESMVEQ
-847 YAKIVKA
+847 YAKIVKG

-876 SDEGIQTYEKNKAI
+876 SDDGVQTYEKNKAI
-890 RELTIK
+890 RDLTIK

-920 ANDMVFE
+920 ANDMVIE
-927 DDYSSDSS
+927 DDYSSSSSS
-935 DSDSESSGGD
+935 DSDSDSSGD
-945 MDDPFGDMDDMG
+945 MEDPFGDMGDMG
-957 GEDPFSE
+957 GEDPFSDDSSE
-964 ESSDESSNEGN
+964 ESNQEGN
-975 QENQGEEGNANMSG
+975 QEGDANMSG
-989 NVAQDGPAD
+989 NEAQDGPAD

>member
-1 MDSQLFNN
+1 MDNQLLKN
-9 ISRLLKNKSRVKD
+9 IALQLKNKSSAKD
-22 LDEKD
+22 LDESD
-27 IKGNPAVYALM
+27 IKGNPAVYALL

-51 NNGEL
+51 NNGDL

-140 HDIENKLYKILYDIL
+140 HDIEGKLYKILYDIL
-155 FLKGAHVTAVIPEA
+155 FLKGACITAVIPEA
-169 SLDEII
+169 ALDEII
-175 NGDLVEQSKESY
+175 NSDLVEQSKESY
-187 SIRLSQESLSHVEK
+187 SIRLSQESLSHVEQ
-201 LLLDSNRPSRGF
+201 LLLNSNRPSRGF
-213 LGQPNYQEDY
+213 LGQPNYQENH

-238 EVHFGNTDNDFEP
+238 EVHFGNTDDGFEP

-298 NIKFDSSKLNTLVE
+298 NIKFDSAKLDTLVE

-323 FIRKEILSQESAR
+323 FIRKEMLSQESAR

-392 NLDEPIFINY
+392 NLDEPIFITY
-402 PVEAIIPIFKP
+402 PVEAVIPIFKP

-505 LYGKNLDI
+505 LYGKNLDV

-530 QRTRVLFVPKEI
+530 QRTRVLFVPKEV

-591 TLRIDEKDPDPRKTI
+591 TLRIDEKDQDPRKTI

-659 SKTTSDI
+659 TKTTADI

-725 LTDFVRKV
+725 LTDFVRKT
-733 ISVSPYLHERL
+733 ISVSPYLHKRL

-750 NLDEIIENIKEASGD
+750 NLEEIIENIKEASGD
-765 KDLSIKGLSNSA
+765 KTLSVKGLASSA
-777 VEVLIDGII
+777 IEVLIDGII
-786 DKFISSF
+786 DKFISAF

-806 SKAEQLRQYEERVDK
+806 SKAEQLQQYEERVDK

-832 PETLVSEDGKDMVEQ
+832 PESLVSEDGESMVEQ
-847 YAKIVKA
+847 YAKIVKG

-876 SDEGIQTYEKNKAI
+876 SDDGVQTYEKNKAI
-890 RELTIK
+890 RDLTIK

-920 ANDMVFE
+920 ANDMVIE
-927 DDYSSDSS
+927 DDYSSSSSS
-935 DSDSESSGGD
+935 DSDSDSSGDD
-945 MDDPFGDMDDMG
+945 MEDPFGDMGDMG
-957 GEDPFSE
+957 DEDPFSDDSSE
-964 ESSDESSNEGN
+964 ESNQEGN
-975 QENQGEEGNANMSG
+975 QEGDAGMSG
-989 NVAQDGPAD
+989 NEAQDGPAD

>member
-1 MDSQLFNN
+1 MDNQLLKN
-9 ISRLLKNKSRVKD
+9 IALQLKNKSSAKD

-27 IKGNPAVYALM
+27 IKGNPAVYALL

-51 NNGEL
+51 NNGDL

-140 HDIENKLYKILYDIL
+140 HDIEGKLYKILYDIL
-155 FLKGAHVTAVIPEA
+155 FLKGAHITAVIPEA

-175 NGDLVEQSKESY
+175 NSDLVEQSKESY
-187 SIRLSQESLSHVEK
+187 SIRLSQESLSHVEQ
-201 LLLDSNRPSRGF
+201 LLLSSNRPSRGF
-213 LGQPNYQEDY
+213 LGQPNYQANGQ

-238 EVHFGNTDNDFEP
+238 EVHFGNTDDGFEP
-251 RVSKSTE
+251 KVSKSTE
-258 YYNTS
+258 HYNTS

-283 DAADKTIEISEEGVW
+283 DAADKSLEISEEGVW
-298 NIKFDSSKLNTLVE
+298 NIKFDSNKLDTLVE

-323 FIRKEILSQESAR
+323 FIRKEMLSQESAR

-402 PVEAIIPIFKP
+402 PVEAVIPIFKP
-413 GAPSEHVGYLAL
+413 GSPSEHVGYLAL

-505 LYGKNLDI
+505 LYGKNLDV

-530 QRTRVLFVPKEI
+530 QRTRVLFVPKEV

-651 IPQIGHDV
+651 IPQIGHDI
-659 SKTTSDI
+659 SKTTADI
-666 PTPDNE
+666 PAPDNE

-733 ISVSPYLHERL
+733 ITVSPYLHKRL

-750 NLDEIIENIKEASGD
+750 NLDEIIENVKEASGD
-765 KDLSIKGLSNSA
+765 KSLSVKGLASSA
-777 VEVLIDGII
+777 IEVLIDGII
-786 DKFISSF
+786 DKFTSAF
-793 EVNLPAPPNDNHE
+793 EVTLPAPPNDNHE
-806 SKAEQLRQYEERVDK
+806 SKAEQLQQYEERVDK
-821 AIEFVISQDVI
+821 AIEFVISQDTL
-832 PETLVSEDGKDMVEQ
+832 PESIVSEEGANMVDA
-847 YAKIVKA
+847 YAAIVKA
-854 DLLRDWMLENN
+854 DLIRDWMLENN

-876 SDEGIQTYEKNKAI
+876 SDEGVQTYEKNKAI
-890 RELTIK
+890 RDLTVK

-915 SAVLK
+915 EAVIK
-920 ANDMVFE
+920 ANDMAVE
-927 DDYSSDSS
+927 DDYSSSS
-935 DSDSESSGGD
+935 SSNDSDSSGGD
-945 MDDPFGDMDDMG
+945 MDDPFDDMG
-957 GEDPFSE
+957 DMGNEDPFSDESNE
-964 ESSDESSNEGN
+964 ESNSEEKGSN
-975 QENQGEEGNANMSG
+975 EEGNDNLSG
-989 NVAQDGPAD
+989 NEAQDGPAD

>member
-1 MDSQLFNN
+1 MDNQLLKN
-9 ISRLLKNKSRVKD
+9 IARQLKNKSSAKD

-27 IKGNPAVYALM
+27 IKGNPAVYALL

-51 NNGEL
+51 NNGDL

-140 HDIENKLYKILYDIL
+140 HDIEGKLYKILYDIL
-155 FLKGAHVTAVIPEA
+155 FLKGAHITAVIPEA

-175 NGDLVEQSKESY
+175 NSDLVDNSQESY
-187 SIRLSQESLSHVEK
+187 SIRLSQESLSHVEQ
-201 LLLDSNRPSRGF
+201 LLLNSNRQSRGF
-213 LGQPNYQEDY
+213 LGQPNYQEGY

-238 EVHFGNTDNDFEP
+238 EVHFGNTDDGFEP
-251 RVSKSTE
+251 KVSKSTE
-258 YYNTS
+258 HYNTS

-283 DAADKTIEISEEGVW
+283 DAADKSLEISEEGVW
-298 NIKFDSSKLNTLVE
+298 NIKFDPSKLSTLVE
-312 VSDDLSILRQS
+312 VTDDLSILRQS
-323 FIRKEILSQESAR
+323 FIHKEMLSQESAR

-402 PVEAIIPIFKP
+402 PVEAVIPIFKP

-505 LYGKNLDI
+505 LYGKNLDV

-530 QRTRVLFVPKEI
+530 QRTRVLFVPKEV

-651 IPQIGHDV
+651 IPQIGHDI
-659 SKTTSDI
+659 SKTTADI
-666 PTPDNE
+666 PAPDND

-694 SLSTE
+694 SMSTE

-710 TSLIAF
+710 TSLITF

-725 LTDFVRKV
+725 LTEFVRKV
-733 ISVSPYLHERL
+733 ISVSPYLHKRM

-750 NLDEIIENIKEASGD
+750 NLEEIIENIKEASGD
-765 KDLSIKGLSNSA
+765 KTLSVKGLAASA
-777 VEVLIDGII
+777 IEVLIDGII
-786 DKFISSF
+786 DKFVSSF

-806 SKAEQLRQYEERVDK
+806 SKAEQLQQYEERVDK

-832 PETLVSEDGKDMVEQ
+832 PESLVSEDGTDMVEQ
-847 YAKIVKA
+847 YAKIVKG

-876 SDEGIQTYEKNKAI
+876 SDEGVQTYEKNKAI

-920 ANDMVFE
+920 ANDMVIE
-927 DDYSSDSS
+927 DDYSSSSSS
-935 DSDSESSGGD
+935 DNDSDSSGGD
-945 MDDPFGDMDDMG
+945 MDDPFGDMDNMSD
-957 GEDPFSE
+957 EDPFAEESSE
-964 ESSDESSNEGN
+964 ESGEEKGSNE
-975 QENQGEEGNANMSG
+975 EGDSNLSG
-989 NVAQDGPAD
+989 NEAQDGPAD

>member
-1 MDSQLFNN
+1 MDNQ
-9 ISRLLKNKSRVKD
+9 LLKNIALQLRNKSSAKD

-27 IKGNPAVYALM
+27 IKGNPAVYALL

-51 NNGEL
+51 NNGDL

-140 HDIENKLYKILYDIL
+140 HDIEGKLYKILYDIL
-155 FLKGAHVTAVIPEA
+155 FLKGAHITAVIPEA

-175 NGDLVEQSKESY
+175 NSDLVDNSQESY
-187 SIRLSQESLSHVEK
+187 SIRLSQESLSHVEQ
-201 LLLDSNRPSRGF
+201 LLLSSNRPSRGF
-213 LGQPNYQEDY
+213 LGQPNYQANGQ

-238 EVHFGNTDNDFEP
+238 EVHFGNTDDGFEP
-251 RVSKSTE
+251 KVSKSTE
-258 YYNTS
+258 HYNTS

-283 DAADKTIEISEEGVW
+283 DAADKSLEISEEGVW
-298 NIKFDSSKLNTLVE
+298 NIKFDSNKLDTLVE

-323 FIRKEILSQESAR
+323 FIRKEMLSQESAR

-402 PVEAIIPIFKP
+402 PVEAVIPIFKP
-413 GAPSEHVGYLAL
+413 GSPSEHVGYLAL

-505 LYGKNLDI
+505 LYGKNLDV

-530 QRTRVLFVPKEI
+530 QRTRVLFVPKEV

-651 IPQIGHDV
+651 IPQIGHDI
-659 SKTTSDI
+659 SKTTADI
-666 PTPDNE
+666 PAPDNE

-733 ISVSPYLHERL
+733 ITVSPYLHKRL

-750 NLDEIIENIKEASGD
+750 NLDEIIENVKEASGD
-765 KDLSIKGLSNSA
+765 KSLSVKGLASSA
-777 VEVLIDGII
+777 IEVLIDGII
-786 DKFISSF
+786 DKFTSAF
-793 EVNLPAPPNDNHE
+793 EVTLPAPPNDNHE
-806 SKAEQLRQYEERVDK
+806 SKAEQLQQYEERVDK
-821 AIEFVISQDVI
+821 AIEFVISQDTL
-832 PETLVSEDGKDMVEQ
+832 PESIVSEEGANMVDA
-847 YAKIVKA
+847 YAAIVKA
-854 DLLRDWMLENN
+854 DLIRDWMLENN

-876 SDEGIQTYEKNKAI
+876 SDEGVQTYEKNKAI
-890 RELTIK
+890 RDLTVK

-915 SAVLK
+915 EAVIK
-920 ANDMVFE
+920 ANDMAVE
-927 DDYSSDSS
+927 DDYSSSS
-935 DSDSESSGGD
+935 SFNDSDSSGGD
-945 MDDPFGDMDDMG
+945 MDDPFDDMG
-957 GEDPFSE
+957 DMGNEDPFSDESNE
-964 ESSDESSNEGN
+964 ESNSEEKGSN
-975 QENQGEEGNANMSG
+975 EEGNDNLSG
-989 NVAQDGPAD
+989 NEAQDGPAD

>member
-1 MDSQLFNN
+1 MDNQLLKN
-9 ISRLLKNKSRVKD
+9 IALQLKNKSSAKD

-27 IKGNPAVYALM
+27 IKGNPAVYALL

-51 NNGEL
+51 NNGDL

-140 HDIENKLYKILYDIL
+140 HDIEGKLYKILYDIL
-155 FLKGAHVTAVIPEA
+155 FLKGAHITAVIPEA
-169 SLDEII
+169 ALDEII
-175 NGDLVEQSKESY
+175 NSDLVEQSKESY
-187 SIRLSQESLSHVEK
+187 SIRLSQESLSHVEQ
-201 LLLDSNRPSRGF
+201 LLLNSNRPSRGF
-213 LGQPNYQEDY
+213 LGHPNYQENH

-238 EVHFGNTDNDFEP
+238 EVHFGNTDDGFEP

-258 YYNTS
+258 HYNTS

-298 NIKFDSSKLNTLVE
+298 NIKFDSAKLDTLVE

-323 FIRKEILSQESAR
+323 FIRKEMLSQESAR

-402 PVEAIIPIFKP
+402 PVEAVIPIFKP

-505 LYGKNLDI
+505 LYGKNLDV

-530 QRTRVLFVPKEI
+530 QRTRVLFVPKEV

-659 SKTTSDI
+659 TKTTADI

-725 LTDFVRKV
+725 LTDFVRKT
-733 ISVSPYLHERL
+733 ISVSPYLHKRL

-750 NLDEIIENIKEASGD
+750 NLEEIIENIKEASGD
-765 KDLSIKGLSNSA
+765 KTLSVKGLASSA
-777 VEVLIDGII
+777 IEVLIDGII
-786 DKFISSF
+786 DKFISAF

-806 SKAEQLRQYEERVDK
+806 SKAEQLQQYEERVDK

-832 PETLVSEDGKDMVEQ
+832 PESLVSEDGESMVEQ
-847 YAKIVKA
+847 YAKIVKG

-876 SDEGIQTYEKNKAI
+876 SDDGVQTYEKNKAI
-890 RELTIK
+890 RDLTIK

-920 ANDMVFE
+920 ANDMVIE
-927 DDYSSDSS
+927 DDYSSSSSSS
-935 DSDSESSGGD
+935 DDSDSSGGD
-945 MDDPFGDMDDMG
+945 MEDPFGDMGDMG
-957 GEDPFSE
+957 EEDPFSDDTSE
-964 ESSDESSNEGN
+964 ESSQEGN
-975 QENQGEEGNANMSG
+975 QEGDANMSG
-989 NVAQDGPAD
+989 NEAQDGPAD

>member
-1 MDSQLFNN
+1 MDNQLLKN
-9 ISRLLKNKSRVKD
+9 IALQLKNKSSAKD

-27 IKGNPAVYALM
+27 IKGNPAVYALL

-51 NNGEL
+51 NNGDL

-140 HDIENKLYKILYDIL
+140 HDIEGKLYKILYDIL
-155 FLKGAHVTAVIPEA
+155 FLKGAHITAVIPEA

-175 NGDLVEQSKESY
+175 NSDLVDNSQESY
-187 SIRLSQESLSHVEK
+187 SIRLSQESLSHVEQ
-201 LLLDSNRPSRGF
+201 LLLSSNRPSRGF
-213 LGQPNYQEDY
+213 LGQPNYQANGQ

-238 EVHFGNTDNDFEP
+238 EVHFGNTDDGFEP
-251 RVSKSTE
+251 KVSKSTE
-258 YYNTS
+258 HYNTS

-283 DAADKTIEISEEGVW
+283 DAADKSLEISEEGVW
-298 NIKFDSSKLNTLVE
+298 NIKFDSNKLDTLVE

-323 FIRKEILSQESAR
+323 FIRKEMLSQESAR

-402 PVEAIIPIFKP
+402 PVEAVIPIFKP
-413 GAPSEHVGYLAL
+413 GSPSEHVGYLAL

-505 LYGKNLDI
+505 LYGKNLDA

-530 QRTRVLFVPKEI
+530 QRTRVLFVPKEV

-620 GLIIGASNVQTIE
+620 GLIIGASNIQTIE

-651 IPQIGHDV
+651 IPQIGHDI
-659 SKTTSDI
+659 SKTTADI
-666 PTPDNE
+666 PAPDNE

-733 ISVSPYLHERL
+733 ITVSPYLHKRL

-750 NLDEIIENIKEASGD
+750 NLDEIIENVKEASGD
-765 KDLSIKGLSNSA
+765 KSLSVKGLASSA
-777 VEVLIDGII
+777 IEVLIDGII
-786 DKFISSF
+786 DKFTSAF
-793 EVNLPAPPNDNHE
+793 EVTLPAPPNDNHE
-806 SKAEQLRQYEERVDK
+806 SKAEQLQQYEERVDK
-821 AIEFVISQDVI
+821 AIEFVISQDTL
-832 PETLVSEDGKDMVEQ
+832 PESIVSEEGANMVDA
-847 YAKIVKA
+847 YAAIVKA
-854 DLLRDWMLENN
+854 DLIRDWMLENN

-876 SDEGIQTYEKNKAI
+876 SDEGVQTYEKNKAI
-890 RELTIK
+890 RDLTVK

-915 SAVLK
+915 EAVIK
-920 ANDMVFE
+920 ANDMAVE
-927 DDYSSDSS
+927 DDYSSSS
-935 DSDSESSGGD
+935 SSNDSDSSGGD
-945 MDDPFGDMDDMG
+945 MDDPFDDMG
-957 GEDPFSE
+957 DMGNEDPFSDESNE
-964 ESSDESSNEGN
+964 ESNSEEKGSN
-975 QENQGEEGNANMSG
+975 EEGNDNLSG
-989 NVAQDGPAD
+989 NEAQDGPAD

>member
-1 MDSQLFNN
+1 MDNQLLKN
-9 ISRLLKNKSRVKD
+9 IALQLKNKSSAKD

-27 IKGNPAVYALM
+27 IKGNPAVYALL

-51 NNGEL
+51 NNGDL

-140 HDIENKLYKILYDIL
+140 HDIEGKLYKILYDIL
-155 FLKGAHVTAVIPEA
+155 FLKGAHITAVIPEA

-175 NGDLVEQSKESY
+175 NSDLVDNSQESY
-187 SIRLSQESLSHVEK
+187 SIRLSQESLSHVEQ
-201 LLLDSNRPSRGF
+201 LLLSSNRPSRGF
-213 LGQPNYQEDY
+213 LGQPNYQANGQ

-238 EVHFGNTDNDFEP
+238 EVHFGNTDDGFEP
-251 RVSKSTE
+251 KVSKSTE
-258 YYNTS
+258 HYNTS

-283 DAADKTIEISEEGVW
+283 DAADKSLEISEEGVW
-298 NIKFDSSKLNTLVE
+298 NIKFDSAKLDTLVE
-312 VSDDLSILRQS
+312 VTDDLSILRQS
-323 FIRKEILSQESAR
+323 FIRKEMLSQESAR

-381 KLKNDNQTARE
+381 KLKNDSQTARE

-402 PVEAIIPIFKP
+402 PVEAVIPIFKP
-413 GAPSEHVGYLAL
+413 GSPSEHVGYLAL

-505 LYGKNLDI
+505 LYGKNLDV

-530 QRTRVLFVPKEI
+530 QRTRVLFVPKEV

-651 IPQIGHDV
+651 IPQIGHDI
-659 SKTTSDI
+659 SKTTADI
-666 PTPDNE
+666 PAPDND

-725 LTDFVRKV
+725 LTDLVRKV
-733 ISVSPYLHERL
+733 ITVSPYLHKRL
-744 REIIRD
+744 REIVRD

-765 KDLSIKGLSNSA
+765 KSLSVKGLASSA
-777 VEVLIDGII
+777 IEVLIDGII
-786 DKFISSF
+786 DKFTSAF
-793 EVNLPAPPNDNHE
+793 EVTLPAPPNDNHE
-806 SKAEQLRQYEERVDK
+806 SKAEQLQQYEERVDK
-821 AIEFVISQDVI
+821 AIEFVISQDTL
-832 PETLVSEDGKDMVEQ
+832 PESIVSEDGANMVDA
-847 YAKIVKA
+847 YAAIVKA
-854 DLLRDWMLENN
+854 DLIRDWMLENN

-876 SDEGIQTYEKNKAI
+876 SDEGVQTYEKNKAI
-890 RELTIK
+890 RDLTVK

-915 SAVLK
+915 EAVIK
-920 ANDMVFE
+920 ANDMVVE
-927 DDYSSDSS
+927 DDYSSNSSSNDSDSS
-935 DSDSESSGGD
+935 DGD
-945 MDDPFGDMDDMG
+945 MDDPFGDMGNMG
-957 GEDPFSE
+957 NEDPFS
-964 ESSDESSNEGN
+964 DESSEESNGEEKGS
-975 QENQGEEGNANMSG
+975 GEEGNDNLSG
-989 NVAQDGPAD
+989 NEAQDGPAD

>member
-1 MDSQLFNN
+1 M
-9 ISRLLKNKSRVKD
+9 
-22 LDEKD
+22 
-27 IKGNPAVYALM
+27 
-38 SKLNSSRQEESFK
+38 
-51 NNGEL
+51 
-56 SNTTPDLDYMLGI
+56 
-69 SSEKAQ
+69 
-75 EIDDNETIMQ
+75 
-85 LLPDMERAAQILCS
+85 
-99 YILSPKYLMK
+99 
-109 PELQFRPPKN
+109 
-119 LFPQNTITIITDEI
+119 
-133 KKYFKKH
+133 
-140 HDIENKLYKILYDIL
+140 
-155 FLKGAHVTAVIPEA
+155 
-169 SLDEII
+169 
-175 NGDLVEQSKESY
+175 
-187 SIRLSQESLSHVEK
+187 
-201 LLLDSNRPSRGF
+201 
-213 LGQPNYQEDY
+213 
-223 PKQFTRKPMVSHESV
+223 
-238 EVHFGNTDNDFEP
+238 
-251 RVSKSTE
+251 
-258 YYNTS
+258 
-263 IRVPENIEFELPKE
+263 
-277 YAKTHK
+277 
-283 DAADKTIEISEEGVW
+283 
-298 NIKFDSSKLNTLVE
+298 
-312 VSDDLSILRQS
+312 
-323 FIRKEILSQESAR
+323 
-336 AAGIPTGF
+336 
-344 KPTSLERETF
+344 
-354 SDRNIIDKIFRK
+354 
-366 IDDINSYNTDVLELK
+366 K

-402 PVEAIIPIFKP
+402 PVEAVIPIFKP
-413 GAPSEHVGYLAL
+413 GSPSEHVGYLAL

-505 LYGKNLDI
+505 LYGKNLDV

-530 QRTRVLFVPKEI
+530 QRTRVLFVPKEV

-666 PTPDNE
+666 PAPDNE
-672 VAEGIKRDTIMG
+672 VAEGMKRDTIMG

-694 SLSTE
+694 SMSTE

-710 TSLIAF
+710 TSLITF

-725 LTDFVRKV
+725 LTEFVRKV
-733 ISVSPYLHERL
+733 ISVSPYLHKRM

-750 NLDEIIENIKEASGD
+750 NLEEIIENIKEASGD
-765 KDLSIKGLSNSA
+765 KTLSVKGLAASA
-777 VEVLIDGII
+777 IEVLIDGII
-786 DKFISSF
+786 DKFVSSF

-806 SKAEQLRQYEERVDK
+806 SKAEQLQQYEERVDK

-832 PETLVSEDGKDMVEQ
+832 PESLVSEDGTDMVEQ
-847 YAKIVKA
+847 YAKIVKG

-876 SDEGIQTYEKNKAI
+876 SDEGVQTYEKNKAI

-920 ANDMVFE
+920 ANDMVIE
-927 DDYSSDSS
+927 DDYSSSSS
-935 DSDSESSGGD
+935 DSDTDSSGGD
-945 MDDPFGDMDDMG
+945 MEDPFGDMDNMD
-957 GEDPFSE
+957 GEDPFAEESSE
-964 ESSDESSNEGN
+964 ESGEEKGSNE
-975 QENQGEEGNANMSG
+975 EGDANMGG
-989 NVAQDGPAD
+989 NEAQDGPAD

>member
-1 MDSQLFNN
+1 MDNQLLKN
-9 ISRLLKNKSRVKD
+9 IALQLKNKSSAKD

-27 IKGNPAVYALM
+27 IKGNPAVYALL

-51 NNGEL
+51 NNGDL

-140 HDIENKLYKILYDIL
+140 HDIEGKLYKILYDIL
-155 FLKGAHVTAVIPEA
+155 FLKGAHITAVIPEA

-175 NGDLVEQSKESY
+175 NSDLVDNSQESY
-187 SIRLSQESLSHVEK
+187 SIRLSQESLSRVEQ
-201 LLLDSNRPSRGF
+201 LLLSSNRPSRGF
-213 LGQPNYQEDY
+213 LGQPNYQANGQ

-238 EVHFGNTDNDFEP
+238 EVHFGNTDDGFEP
-251 RVSKSTE
+251 KVSKSTE
-258 YYNTS
+258 HYNTS

-283 DAADKTIEISEEGVW
+283 DAADKSLEISEEGVW
-298 NIKFDSSKLNTLVE
+298 NIKFDSNKLDTLVE

-323 FIRKEILSQESAR
+323 FIRKEMLSQESAR

-402 PVEAIIPIFKP
+402 PVEAVIPIFKP
-413 GAPSEHVGYLAL
+413 GSPSEHVGYLAL

-505 LYGKNLDI
+505 LYGKNLDV

-530 QRTRVLFVPKEI
+530 QRTRVLFVPKEV

-651 IPQIGHDV
+651 IPQIGHDI
-659 SKTTSDI
+659 SKTTADI
-666 PTPDNE
+666 PAPDNE

-733 ISVSPYLHERL
+733 ITVSPYLHKRL

-750 NLDEIIENIKEASGD
+750 NLDEIIENVKEASGD
-765 KDLSIKGLSNSA
+765 KSLSVKGLASSA
-777 VEVLIDGII
+777 IEVLIDGII
-786 DKFISSF
+786 DKFTSAF
-793 EVNLPAPPNDNHE
+793 EVTLPAPPNDNHE
-806 SKAEQLRQYEERVDK
+806 SKAEQLQQYEERVDK
-821 AIEFVISQDVI
+821 AIEFVISQDTL
-832 PETLVSEDGKDMVEQ
+832 PESIVSEEGANMVDA
-847 YAKIVKA
+847 YAAIVKA
-854 DLLRDWMLENN
+854 DLIRDWMLENN

-876 SDEGIQTYEKNKAI
+876 SDEGVQTYEKNKAI
-890 RELTIK
+890 RDLTVK

-915 SAVLK
+915 EAVIK
-920 ANDMVFE
+920 ANDMAVE
-927 DDYSSDSS
+927 DDYSSSS
-935 DSDSESSGGD
+935 SSNDSDSSGGD
-945 MDDPFGDMDDMG
+945 MDDPFDDMG
-957 GEDPFSE
+957 DMGNEDPFSDESNE
-964 ESSDESSNEGN
+964 ESNSEEKGSN
-975 QENQGEEGNANMSG
+975 EEGNDNLSG
-989 NVAQDGPAD
+989 NEAQDGPAD

>member
-1 MDSQLFNN
+1 MDNQLLKN
-9 ISRLLKNKSRVKD
+9 IALQLKNKSSAKD

-27 IKGNPAVYALM
+27 IKGNPAVYALL

-51 NNGEL
+51 NNGDL

-140 HDIENKLYKILYDIL
+140 HDIEGKLYKILYDIL
-155 FLKGAHVTAVIPEA
+155 FLKGAHITAVIPEA
-169 SLDEII
+169 ALDEII
-175 NGDLVEQSKESY
+175 NSDLVDNSQESY
-187 SIRLSQESLSHVEK
+187 SIRLSQESLSHVEQ
-201 LLLDSNRPSRGF
+201 LLLNSNRPSRGF
-213 LGQPNYQEDY
+213 LGQPNYQENH

-238 EVHFGNTDNDFEP
+238 EVHFGNTDEGFEP
-251 RVSKSTE
+251 TVSKSTE
-258 YYNTS
+258 HYNTS

-298 NIKFDSSKLNTLVE
+298 NIKFDSAKLNTLVE

-323 FIRKEILSQESAR
+323 FIRKEMLSQESAR

-402 PVEAIIPIFKP
+402 PAEAVIPIFKP
-413 GAPSEHVGYLAL
+413 GAPYEHVGYLAL

-505 LYGKNLDI
+505 LYGKNLDV

-530 QRTRVLFVPKEI
+530 QRTRVLFVPKEV

-659 SKTTSDI
+659 TKTTADI

-725 LTDFVRKV
+725 LTDFVRKT
-733 ISVSPYLHERL
+733 ISVSPYLHKRL

-750 NLDEIIENIKEASGD
+750 NLEEIIENIKEASGD
-765 KDLSIKGLSNSA
+765 KTLSVKGLASSA
-777 VEVLIDGII
+777 IEVLIDGII
-786 DKFISSF
+786 DKFISAF

-806 SKAEQLRQYEERVDK
+806 SKAEQLQQYEERVDK

-832 PETLVSEDGKDMVEQ
+832 PESLVSEDGESMVEQ
-847 YAKIVKA
+847 YAKIVKG

-876 SDEGIQTYEKNKAI
+876 SDDGVQTYEKNKAI
-890 RELTIK
+890 RDLTIK

-920 ANDMVFE
+920 ANDMVIE
-927 DDYSSDSS
+927 DDYSSSSSS
-935 DSDSESSGGD
+935 DSDSDSSGDD
-945 MDDPFGDMDDMG
+945 MEDPFGDMGDMG
-957 GEDPFSE
+957 EEDPFSDDTSE
-964 ESSDESSNEGN
+964 ESNQEGN
-975 QENQGEEGNANMSG
+975 QEGDANMSG
-989 NVAQDGPAD
+989 NEAQDGPAD

>member
-1 MDSQLFNN
+1 MDNQLLKN
-9 ISRLLKNKSRVKD
+9 IALQLKNKSSAKD

-27 IKGNPAVYALM
+27 IKGNPAVYALL

-51 NNGEL
+51 NNGDL

-140 HDIENKLYKILYDIL
+140 HDIEGKLYKILYDIL
-155 FLKGAHVTAVIPEA
+155 FLKGAHITAVIPEA

-175 NGDLVEQSKESY
+175 NSDLVDNSQESY
-187 SIRLSQESLSHVEK
+187 SIRLSQESLSHVEQ
-201 LLLDSNRPSRGF
+201 LLLSSNRPSRGF
-213 LGQPNYQEDY
+213 LGQPNYQANGQ

-238 EVHFGNTDNDFEP
+238 EVHFGNTDDGFEP
-251 RVSKSTE
+251 KVSKSTE
-258 YYNTS
+258 HYNTS

-283 DAADKTIEISEEGVW
+283 DAADKSLEISEEGVW
-298 NIKFDSSKLNTLVE
+298 NIKFDSNKLDTLVE

-323 FIRKEILSQESAR
+323 FIRKEMLSQESAR

-402 PVEAIIPIFKP
+402 PVEAVIPIFKP
-413 GAPSEHVGYLAL
+413 GSPSEHVGYLAL

-505 LYGKNLDI
+505 LYGKNLDV

-530 QRTRVLFVPKEI
+530 QRTRVLFVPKEV

-666 PTPDNE
+666 PAPDNE
-672 VAEGIKRDTIMG
+672 VAEGMKRDTIMG

-694 SLSTE
+694 SMSTE

-710 TSLIAF
+710 TSLITF

-725 LTDFVRKV
+725 LTEFVRKV
-733 ISVSPYLHERL
+733 ISVSPYLHKRM

-750 NLDEIIENIKEASGD
+750 NLEEIIENIKEASGD
-765 KDLSIKGLSNSA
+765 KTLSVKGLAASA
-777 VEVLIDGII
+777 IEVLIDGII
-786 DKFISSF
+786 DKFVSSF

-806 SKAEQLRQYEERVDK
+806 SKAEQLQQYEERVDK

-832 PETLVSEDGKDMVEQ
+832 PESLVSEDGTDMVEQ
-847 YAKIVKA
+847 YAKIVKG

-876 SDEGIQTYEKNKAI
+876 SDEGVQTYERNKAI

-920 ANDMVFE
+920 ANDMVIE
-927 DDYSSDSS
+927 DDYSSSSSS
-935 DSDSESSGGD
+935 DNDSDSSGGD
-945 MDDPFGDMDDMG
+945 MDDPFGDMDMG
-957 GEDPFSE
+957 DEDPFAEESSE
-964 ESSDESSNEGN
+964 ESSEEKGSNE
-975 QENQGEEGNANMSG
+975 EGDANMGG
-989 NVAQDGPAD
+989 NEAQDGPAD

>member
-1 MDSQLFNN
+1 MDNQLLKN
-9 ISRLLKNKSRVKD
+9 IALQLKNKSSAKD
-22 LDEKD
+22 LDESD
-27 IKGNPAVYALM
+27 IKGNPAVYALL

-51 NNGEL
+51 NNGDL

-109 PELQFRPPKN
+109 PELQFKPPKN

-140 HDIENKLYKILYDIL
+140 HDIEGKLYKILYDIL
-155 FLKGAHVTAVIPEA
+155 FLKGAHITAVIPEA
-169 SLDEII
+169 ALDEII
-175 NGDLVEQSKESY
+175 NSDLVDNSQESY
-187 SIRLSQESLSHVEK
+187 SIRLSQESLSHVEQ
-201 LLLDSNRPSRGF
+201 LLLNSNRPSRGF
-213 LGQPNYQEDY
+213 LGQPNYQENH

-238 EVHFGNTDNDFEP
+238 EVHFGNTDDGFEP

-258 YYNTS
+258 HYNTS

-298 NIKFDSSKLNTLVE
+298 NIKFDSTKLDTLVE

-323 FIRKEILSQESAR
+323 FIRKEMLSQESAR

-381 KLKNDNQTARE
+381 KLKNDSQTARE

-402 PVEAIIPIFKP
+402 PVEAVIPIFKP

-505 LYGKNLDI
+505 LYGKNLDV

-530 QRTRVLFVPKEI
+530 QRTRVLFVPKEV

-659 SKTTSDI
+659 TKTTADI

-725 LTDFVRKV
+725 LTDFVRKT
-733 ISVSPYLHERL
+733 ISVSPYLHKRL

-750 NLDEIIENIKEASGD
+750 NLEEIIENIKEASGD
-765 KDLSIKGLSNSA
+765 KTLSVKGLASSA
-777 VEVLIDGII
+777 IEVLIDGII
-786 DKFISSF
+786 DKFISAF

-806 SKAEQLRQYEERVDK
+806 SKAEQLQQYEERVDK

-832 PETLVSEDGKDMVEQ
+832 PESLVSEDGESMVEQ
-847 YAKIVKA
+847 YAKIVKG

-876 SDEGIQTYEKNKAI
+876 SDDGVQTYEKNKAI
-890 RELTIK
+890 RDLTIK

-920 ANDMVFE
+920 ANDMVIE
-927 DDYSSDSS
+927 DDYSSSSSS
-935 DSDSESSGGD
+935 DSDSDSSGSD
-945 MDDPFGDMDDMG
+945 MEDPFGDMEDMG
-957 GEDPFSE
+957 DEDPFSDDTSE
-964 ESSDESSNEGN
+964 ESNQEGN
-975 QENQGEEGNANMSG
+975 QEGDANMSG
-989 NVAQDGPAD
+989 NEAQDGPAD

>member
-1 MDSQLFNN
+1 MDNQLLKN
-9 ISRLLKNKSRVKD
+9 IALQLKNKSSAKD
-22 LDEKD
+22 LDESD
-27 IKGNPAVYALM
+27 IKGNPAVYALL

-51 NNGEL
+51 NNGDL

-140 HDIENKLYKILYDIL
+140 HDIEGKLYKILYDIL
-155 FLKGAHVTAVIPEA
+155 FLKGAHITAVIPEA
-169 SLDEII
+169 ALDEII
-175 NGDLVEQSKESY
+175 NSDLVDNSQESY
-187 SIRLSQESLSHVEK
+187 SIRLSQESLSHVEQ
-201 LLLDSNRPSRGF
+201 LLLSSNRPSRGF
-213 LGQPNYQEDY
+213 LGQPNYQEGY

-238 EVHFGNTDNDFEP
+238 EVHFGNTDEGFEP
-251 RVSKSTE
+251 KVSQSTE
-258 YYNTS
+258 HYNTS

-298 NIKFDSSKLNTLVE
+298 NIKFDSAKLNTLVE

-323 FIRKEILSQESAR
+323 FIRKEMLSQESAR

-381 KLKNDNQTARE
+381 KLKNDSQTARE

-402 PVEAIIPIFKP
+402 PVEAVIPIFKP
-413 GAPSEHVGYLAL
+413 GSPSEHVGYLAL

-505 LYGKNLDI
+505 LYGKNLDV

-530 QRTRVLFVPKEI
+530 QRTRVLFVPKEV

-659 SKTTSDI
+659 TKTTSDI
-666 PTPDNE
+666 PAPDNE
-672 VAEGIKRDTIMG
+672 VAEGMKRDTIMG

-694 SLSTE
+694 SMSTE

-710 TSLIAF
+710 TSLITF

-725 LTDFVRKV
+725 LTEFVRKV
-733 ISVSPYLHERL
+733 ISVSPYLHKRM

-750 NLDEIIENIKEASGD
+750 NLEEIIENIKEASGD
-765 KDLSIKGLSNSA
+765 KTLSVKGLAASA
-777 VEVLIDGII
+777 IEVLIDGII
-786 DKFISSF
+786 DKFTSSF
-793 EVNLPAPPNDNHE
+793 EVTLPAPPNDNHE
-806 SKAEQLRQYEERVDK
+806 SKAEQLQQYEERVDK

-832 PETLVSEDGKDMVEQ
+832 PESLVSEDGTDMVEQ
-847 YAKIVKA
+847 YAKIVKG

-876 SDEGIQTYEKNKAI
+876 SDEGVQTYEKNKAI

-920 ANDMVFE
+920 ANDMVIE
-927 DDYSSDSS
+927 DDYSSSS
-935 DSDSESSGGD
+935 SSDDSDSSGGDD
-945 MDDPFGDMDDMG
+945 MDDPFGDMDMG
-957 GEDPFSE
+957 DEDPFSDESNE
-964 ESSDESSNEGN
+964 ESNGEEKGSN
-975 QENQGEEGNANMSG
+975 EEGNDNLSG
-989 NVAQDGPAD
+989 NEAQDGPAD

>member
-251 RVSKSTE
+251 RASKSTE

-298 NIKFDSSKLNTLVE
+298 NIKFDSSKLDTLVE

-806 SKAEQLRQYEERVDK
+806 SKAEQLQQYEERVDK
-821 AIEFVISQDVI
+821 AIEFVISQDAI
-832 PETLVSEDGKDMVEQ
+832 PETLVSEDGTDMVEQ

-989 NVAQDGPAD
+989 NLAQDGPAD

>member
-1 MDSQLFNN
+1 MDNQLLKN
-9 ISRLLKNKSRVKD
+9 IALQLKNKSSAKD

-27 IKGNPAVYALM
+27 IKGNPAVYALL

-51 NNGEL
+51 NNGDL

-140 HDIENKLYKILYDIL
+140 HDIEGKLYKILYDIL
-155 FLKGAHVTAVIPEA
+155 FLKGAHITAVIPEA

-175 NGDLVEQSKESY
+175 NSDLVDNSQESY
-187 SIRLSQESLSHVEK
+187 SIRLSQESLSHVEQ
-201 LLLDSNRPSRGF
+201 LLLSSNRPSRGF
-213 LGQPNYQEDY
+213 LGQPNYQANGQ

-238 EVHFGNTDNDFEP
+238 EVHFGNTDDGFEP
-251 RVSKSTE
+251 KVSKSTE
-258 YYNTS
+258 HYNTS

-283 DAADKTIEISEEGVW
+283 DAADKSLEISEEGVW
-298 NIKFDSSKLNTLVE
+298 NIKFDSNKLDTLVE

-323 FIRKEILSQESAR
+323 FIRKEMLSQESAR

-402 PVEAIIPIFKP
+402 PVEAVIPIFKP
-413 GAPSEHVGYLAL
+413 GSPSEHVGYLAL

-505 LYGKNLDI
+505 LYGKNLDV

-530 QRTRVLFVPKEI
+530 QRTRVLFVPKEV

-651 IPQIGHDV
+651 IPQIGHDI
-659 SKTTSDI
+659 SKTTADI
-666 PTPDNE
+666 PAPDNE

-733 ISVSPYLHERL
+733 ITVSPYLHKRL
-744 REIIRD
+744 REIVRD
-750 NLDEIIENIKEASGD
+750 NLDDIIENVKEASGD
-765 KDLSIKGLSNSA
+765 KTLSVKGLASSA

-786 DKFISSF
+786 DKFTSAF
-793 EVNLPAPPNDNHE
+793 EVTLPAPPNDNHE
-806 SKAEQLRQYEERVDK
+806 SKAEQLQQYEERVDK
-821 AIEFVISQDVI
+821 AIEFVISQDTL
-832 PETLVSEDGKDMVEQ
+832 PESIVSEDGANMVDA
-847 YAKIVKA
+847 YAAIVKA
-854 DLLRDWMLENN
+854 DLIRDWMLENN

-876 SDEGIQTYEKNKAI
+876 SDEGVQTYEKNKAI
-890 RELTIK
+890 RDLTVK

-915 SAVLK
+915 EAVIK
-920 ANDMVFE
+920 ANDMAVE
-927 DDYSSDSS
+927 DDYSSSS
-935 DSDSESSGGD
+935 SSNDSDSSGGD
-945 MDDPFGDMDDMG
+945 MDDPFDDMG
-957 GEDPFSE
+957 DMGNEDPFSDESNE
-964 ESSDESSNEGN
+964 ESNSEEKGSN
-975 QENQGEEGNANMSG
+975 EEGNDNLSG
-989 NVAQDGPAD
+989 NEAQDGPAD

>member
-1 MDSQLFNN
+1 MDNQLLKN
-9 ISRLLKNKSRVKD
+9 IALQLKNKSSAKD
-22 LDEKD
+22 LDESD
-27 IKGNPAVYALM
+27 IKGNPAVYALL

-51 NNGEL
+51 NNGDL

-109 PELQFRPPKN
+109 PELQFRPLKN

-140 HDIENKLYKILYDIL
+140 HDIEGKLYKILYDIL
-155 FLKGAHVTAVIPEA
+155 FLKGAHITAVIPEA
-169 SLDEII
+169 ALDEII
-175 NGDLVEQSKESY
+175 NSDLVDNSQESY
-187 SIRLSQESLSHVEK
+187 SIRLSQESLSHVEQ
-201 LLLDSNRPSRGF
+201 LLLSSNRPSRGF
-213 LGQPNYQEDY
+213 LGQPNYQENH

-238 EVHFGNTDNDFEP
+238 EVHFGNTDDGFEP

-258 YYNTS
+258 HYNTS

-298 NIKFDSSKLNTLVE
+298 NIKFDSSKLDTLVE

-323 FIRKEILSQESAR
+323 FIRKEMLSQESAR

-402 PVEAIIPIFKP
+402 PAEAVIPIFKP

-505 LYGKNLDI
+505 LYGKNLDV

-530 QRTRVLFVPKEI
+530 QRTRVLFVPKEV

-659 SKTTSDI
+659 TKTTADI

-725 LTDFVRKV
+725 LTDFVRKT
-733 ISVSPYLHERL
+733 ISVSPYLHKRL

-750 NLDEIIENIKEASGD
+750 NLEEIIENIKEASGD
-765 KDLSIKGLSNSA
+765 KTLSVKGLASSA
-777 VEVLIDGII
+777 IEVLIDGII
-786 DKFISSF
+786 DKFISAF

-806 SKAEQLRQYEERVDK
+806 SKAEQLQQYEERVDK

-832 PETLVSEDGKDMVEQ
+832 PESLVSEDGESMVEQ
-847 YAKIVKA
+847 YAKIVKG

-876 SDEGIQTYEKNKAI
+876 SDDGVQTYEKNKAI
-890 RELTIK
+890 RDLTIK

-920 ANDMVFE
+920 ANDMVIE
-927 DDYSSDSS
+927 DDYSSSGSS
-935 DSDSESSGGD
+935 DSDSDSSGDD
-945 MDDPFGDMDDMG
+945 MEDPFGDMGDMG
-957 GEDPFSE
+957 DEDPFSE
-964 ESSDESSNEGN
+964 ESSEESNQEGN
-975 QENQGEEGNANMSG
+975 QEGDASMSG
-989 NVAQDGPAD
+989 NEAQDGPAD

>member
-1 MDSQLFNN
+1 MDNQLLKN
-9 ISRLLKNKSRVKD
+9 IALQLKNKSSAKD

-27 IKGNPAVYALM
+27 IKGNPAVYALL

-51 NNGEL
+51 NNGDL

-119 LFPQNTITIITDEI
+119 LFPQNTITVITDEI

-140 HDIENKLYKILYDIL
+140 HDIEGKLYKILYDIL
-155 FLKGAHVTAVIPEA
+155 FLKGAHITAVIPEA

-175 NGDLVEQSKESY
+175 NSDLVEQSKESY
-187 SIRLSQESLSHVEK
+187 SIRLSQESLSHVEQ
-201 LLLDSNRPSRGF
+201 LLLNSNRPSRGF
-213 LGQPNYQEDY
+213 LGQPNYKEGH

-238 EVHFGNTDNDFEP
+238 EVHFGNTDDGFEP

-258 YYNTS
+258 HYNTS

-283 DAADKTIEISEEGVW
+283 DAADKSLEISEEGVW
-298 NIKFDSSKLNTLVE
+298 NIKFDSSKLDTLVE
-312 VSDDLSILRQS
+312 VTDDLSILRQS
-323 FIRKEILSQESAR
+323 FIRKEMLSQESAR

-402 PVEAIIPIFKP
+402 PVEAVIPIFKP

-505 LYGKNLDI
+505 LYGKNLDV

-530 QRTRVLFVPKEI
+530 QRTRVLFVPKEV

-651 IPQIGHDV
+651 IPQIGHDI
-659 SKTTSDI
+659 SKTTADI
-666 PTPDNE
+666 PAPDND

-733 ISVSPYLHERL
+733 ITVSPYLHKRL
-744 REIIRD
+744 REIVRD
-750 NLDEIIENIKEASGD
+750 NLDDIIENVKEASGD
-765 KDLSIKGLSNSA
+765 KTLSVKGLASSA

-786 DKFISSF
+786 DKFTSAF
-793 EVNLPAPPNDNHE
+793 EVTLPAPPNDNHE
-806 SKAEQLRQYEERVDK
+806 SKAEQLQQYEERVDK
-821 AIEFVISQDVI
+821 AIEFVISQDTL
-832 PETLVSEDGKDMVEQ
+832 PESIVSEDGANMVDA
-847 YAKIVKA
+847 YAAIVKA
-854 DLLRDWMLENN
+854 DLIRDWMLENN

-876 SDEGIQTYEKNKAI
+876 SDEGVQTYEKNKAI
-890 RELTIK
+890 RDLTVK

-915 SAVLK
+915 EAVIK
-920 ANDMVFE
+920 ANDMVVE
-927 DDYSSDSS
+927 DDYSSSS
-935 DSDSESSGGD
+935 SGSDDNDSSGGD
-945 MDDPFGDMDDMG
+945 MDDPFGDMG
-957 GEDPFSE
+957 GMEDEDPFSDESNE
-964 ESSDESSNEGN
+964 ESNGEQKGS
-975 QENQGEEGNANMSG
+975 GEEGNANMSG
-989 NVAQDGPAD
+989 NEAQDGPAD

>member
-1 MDSQLFNN
+1 MDNQLLKN
-9 ISRLLKNKSRVKD
+9 IALQLKNKSSAKD

-27 IKGNPAVYALM
+27 IRGNPAVYALL

-51 NNGEL
+51 NNGDL

-140 HDIENKLYKILYDIL
+140 HDIEGKLYKILYDIL
-155 FLKGAHVTAVIPEA
+155 FLKGAHITAVIPEA

-175 NGDLVEQSKESY
+175 NSDLVEQSQESY
-187 SIRLSQESLSHVEK
+187 SIRLSQESLSHVEQ
-201 LLLDSNRPSRGF
+201 LLLSSNRPTRGF
-213 LGQPNYQEDY
+213 LGQPNYQANGQ

-238 EVHFGNTDNDFEP
+238 EVHFGNTDDGFEP
-251 RVSKSTE
+251 KVSKSTE
-258 YYNTS
+258 HYNTS

-283 DAADKTIEISEEGVW
+283 DAADKSLEISEEGVW
-298 NIKFDSSKLNTLVE
+298 NIKFDSSKLDTLVE
-312 VSDDLSILRQS
+312 VTDDLSILRQS
-323 FIRKEILSQESAR
+323 FIRKEMLSQESAR

-366 IDDINSYNTDVLELK
+366 IDDINSYNTDVPELK

-402 PVEAIIPIFKP
+402 PVEAVIPIFKP

-505 LYGKNLDI
+505 LYGKNLDV

-530 QRTRVLFVPKEI
+530 QRTRVLFVPKEV

-651 IPQIGHDV
+651 IPQIGHDI
-659 SKTTSDI
+659 SKTTADI
-666 PTPDNE
+666 PAPDND

-733 ISVSPYLHERL
+733 ITVSPYLRKRL
-744 REIIRD
+744 REIVRD
-750 NLDEIIENIKEASGD
+750 NLDEIIENVKEASGD
-765 KDLSIKGLSNSA
+765 KSLSVKGLASSA
-777 VEVLIDGII
+777 IEVLIDGII
-786 DKFISSF
+786 DKFTSAF
-793 EVNLPAPPNDNHE
+793 EVTLPAPPNDNHE
-806 SKAEQLRQYEERVDK
+806 SKAEQLQQYEERVDK
-821 AIEFVISQDVI
+821 AIEFVISQDTL
-832 PETLVSEDGKDMVEQ
+832 PESIVSEEGANMVDA
-847 YAKIVKA
+847 YAAIVKS
-854 DLLRDWMLENN
+854 DLIRDWMLENN

-876 SDEGIQTYEKNKAI
+876 SDEGVQTYEKNKAI
-890 RELTIK
+890 RDLTVK

-915 SAVLK
+915 KAVIK
-920 ANDMVFE
+920 ANDMAVE
-927 DDYSSDSS
+927 DDYSSSS
-935 DSDSESSGGD
+935 SSNDSDSSGGD
-945 MDDPFGDMDDMG
+945 MDDPFGDMGDMG
-957 GEDPFSE
+957 GEDPFSDESNE
-964 ESSDESSNEGN
+964 ESNGEEKGS
-975 QENQGEEGNANMSG
+975 GEEGNDNLSG
-989 NVAQDGPAD
+989 NEAQDGPAD

>member
-1 MDSQLFNN
+1 MDNQLLKN
-9 ISRLLKNKSRVKD
+9 IALQLKNKSSAKD
-22 LDEKD
+22 LDESD
-27 IKGNPAVYALM
+27 IKGNPAVYALL

-51 NNGEL
+51 NNGDL

-140 HDIENKLYKILYDIL
+140 HDIEGKLYKILYDIL
-155 FLKGAHVTAVIPEA
+155 FLKGAHITAVIPEA
-169 SLDEII
+169 ALDEII
-175 NGDLVEQSKESY
+175 NSDLVEQSKESY
-187 SIRLSQESLSHVEK
+187 SIRLSQESLSHVEQ
-201 LLLDSNRPSRGF
+201 LLLSSNRPSRGF
-213 LGQPNYQEDY
+213 LGQPNYQENH

-238 EVHFGNTDNDFEP
+238 EVHFGNTDDGFEP

-258 YYNTS
+258 HYNTS

-298 NIKFDSSKLNTLVE
+298 NIKFDSAKLDTLVE

-323 FIRKEILSQESAR
+323 FIRKEMLSQESAR

-402 PVEAIIPIFKP
+402 PAEAVIPIFKP

-505 LYGKNLDI
+505 LYGKNLDV

-530 QRTRVLFVPKEI
+530 QRTRVLFVPKEV

-659 SKTTSDI
+659 TKTTADI

-725 LTDFVRKV
+725 LTDFVRKT
-733 ISVSPYLHERL
+733 ISVSPYLQKRL

-750 NLDEIIENIKEASGD
+750 NLEEIIENIKEASGD
-765 KDLSIKGLSNSA
+765 KTLSVKGLASSA
-777 VEVLIDGII
+777 IEVLIDGII
-786 DKFISSF
+786 DKFISAF

-806 SKAEQLRQYEERVDK
+806 SKAEQLQQYEERVDK

-832 PETLVSEDGKDMVEQ
+832 PESLVSEDGESMVEQ
-847 YAKIVKA
+847 YAKIVKG

-876 SDEGIQTYEKNKAI
+876 SDDGVQTYEKNKAI
-890 RELTIK
+890 RDLTIK

-920 ANDMVFE
+920 ANDMVIE
-927 DDYSSDSS
+927 DDYSSSSSS
-935 DSDSESSGGD
+935 DSDSDSSGDD
-945 MDDPFGDMDDMG
+945 MEDPFGDMGDMSE
-957 GEDPFSE
+957 EDPFSDDTSE
-964 ESSDESSNEGN
+964 ESNQEGN
-975 QENQGEEGNANMSG
+975 QEGDASMSG
-989 NVAQDGPAD
+989 NEAQDGPAD

>member
-1 MDSQLFNN
+1 MDNQLLKN
-9 ISRLLKNKSRVKD
+9 IALQLKNKSSAKD

-27 IKGNPAVYALM
+27 IKGNPAVYALL

-51 NNGEL
+51 NNGDL

-140 HDIENKLYKILYDIL
+140 HDIEGKLYKILYDIL
-155 FLKGAHVTAVIPEA
+155 FLKGAHITAVIPEA

-175 NGDLVEQSKESY
+175 NSDLVDNSQESY
-187 SIRLSQESLSHVEK
+187 SIRLSQESLSHVEQ
-201 LLLDSNRPSRGF
+201 LLLSSNRPSRGF
-213 LGQPNYQEDY
+213 LGQPNYQANGQ

-238 EVHFGNTDNDFEP
+238 EVHFGNTDDGFEP
-251 RVSKSTE
+251 KVSKSTE
-258 YYNTS
+258 HYNTS

-283 DAADKTIEISEEGVW
+283 DAADKSLEISEEGVW
-298 NIKFDSSKLNTLVE
+298 NIKFDSNKLDTLVE

-323 FIRKEILSQESAR
+323 FIRKEMLSQESAR

-402 PVEAIIPIFKP
+402 PVEAVIPIFKP
-413 GAPSEHVGYLAL
+413 GSPSEHVGYLAL

-505 LYGKNLDI
+505 LYGKNLDV

-530 QRTRVLFVPKEI
+530 KRTRVLFVPKEV

-651 IPQIGHDV
+651 IPQIGHDI
-659 SKTTSDI
+659 SKTTADI
-666 PTPDNE
+666 PAPDNE

-733 ISVSPYLHERL
+733 ITVSPYLHKRL

-750 NLDEIIENIKEASGD
+750 NLDEIIENVKEASGD
-765 KDLSIKGLSNSA
+765 KSLSVKGLASSA
-777 VEVLIDGII
+777 IEVLIDGII
-786 DKFISSF
+786 DKFTSAF
-793 EVNLPAPPNDNHE
+793 EVTLPAPPNDNHE
-806 SKAEQLRQYEERVDK
+806 SKAEQLQQYEERVDK
-821 AIEFVISQDVI
+821 AIEFVISQDTL
-832 PETLVSEDGKDMVEQ
+832 PESIVSEEGANMVDA
-847 YAKIVKA
+847 YAAIVKA
-854 DLLRDWMLENN
+854 DLIRDWMLENN

-876 SDEGIQTYEKNKAI
+876 SDEGVQTYEKNKAI
-890 RELTIK
+890 RDLTVK

-915 SAVLK
+915 EAVIK
-920 ANDMVFE
+920 ANDMAVE
-927 DDYSSDSS
+927 DDYSSSS
-935 DSDSESSGGD
+935 SSNDSDSSGGD
-945 MDDPFGDMDDMG
+945 MDDPFDDMG
-957 GEDPFSE
+957 DMGNEDPFSDESNE
-964 ESSDESSNEGN
+964 ESNSEEKGSN
-975 QENQGEEGNANMSG
+975 EEGNDNLSG
-989 NVAQDGPAD
+989 NEAQDGPAD